1 MNAEDSLKLAR
12 RFIELPL
19 EKRRLFLKALDK
31 EGVDFSLL
39 PIPAGVAVPDRQ
51 ALSYAQQRMWFLW
64 QLDPQSAA
72 YNLPNAVRLS
82 GPLDRAVLARAF
94 DWLLERHESLRT
106 VFRLEQDE
114 PRQVVLAT
122 QVSIDYQDLSDL
134 DPAQREASVR
144 QRADA
149 EARRPFDLQQGPLLR
164 VCVLGLGEQEHVMLL
179 TLHHIVADGW
189 SMGVLIEEFLQA
201 YDALLE
207 GEAPSAPALPIQYR
221 DYALWQRSWLEAG
234 EQERQLAYWRAKLG
248 DEHPV
253 LKLPTDHPRQAR
265 SSRQGRRLDFE
276 LAPPLAQQLGAL
288 ARQQGV
294 TLFAVLL
301 AGFKL
306 LLARY
311 SGQQDIRVGVP
322 IANRTRQEAEG
333 LIGFFVNTQV
343 LRSELS
349 PHLTVEQLLADI
361 RETTLGAQ
369 AHQELPFERLVEA
382 LQLERSLS
390 HSPLF
395 QVLYNHQPQVTELAT
410 LRSRSGLEVQALA
423 RNERTVQFDLTLD
436 TFERGG
442 RLQAAFTYDCQLFEE
457 QTVERMAGHWQNLL
471 WAMVREPQSAIAEL
485 PLLDAEQRQATLAQG
500 IGAPEAFVAASV
512 LELFAEQVRVRPEA
526 PALVFGEQC
535 LSYRQ
540 LDQRAARL
548 AAALVQR
555 GVGPEVLVGI
565 AVERSL
571 EMVVGLLAVL
581 KAGGAYVPLDAQ
593 YPEQRLSYMLQDSGV
608 ALLLSETAVQARLP
622 LAAGVSV
629 LLLDQPDSWAPASDS
644 QAPLPQVEA
653 GHLAYSIYTS
663 GSTGAAKGVTITH
676 GALANYVQAILAR
689 LPLGAARNMA
699 VVSTIAADLGHTTLF
714 GALCSGSCLHVID
727 LDTGLDAEA
736 FSAYLDARQ
745 IDVLKIV
752 PSHLQALMSGA
763 EPARA
768 LPRQCLVLGGEA
780 CPATLVSKVRALAPQ
795 CAVFNH
801 YGPTE
806 TTVGALTMAAADV
819 DQALAVVPLG
829 QPLANVRARVLDASL
844 QPVAPGTPA
853 ELYLGGAG
861 LARGYHRRPALTA
874 ERFVPDPFSA
884 DGQRL
889 YRTGDLA
896 RYLDGGVI
904 DYLGRIDHQVKI
916 RGYRIELGEITA
928 ALKQLP
934 QVEDAVAQVVS
945 VADEPQVAAYGVLA
959 KASAQEPE
967 AAWQEIRRQL
977 AVALPDYMLPMHF
990 VALEGMPLT
999 ANGKLDLRAL
1009 PPVQPQAPVAAYVA
1023 PVSELQQQ
1031 IAAIWQDVLKVERVG
1046 LSDNFFALGGHS
1058 LLATQI
1064 ISRVRRLLAAEVPL
1078 RVLFETARLDEF
1090 VEQVQACVG
1099 AGSLSLIEALGRD
1112 EPLPASHAQQRQWL
1126 FWQMH
1131 PQSTAYHTPIVV
1143 RLQGVPDRQAL
1154 QHSFDALAL
1163 RHEAFRTTFTQHQDS
1178 LCQVVHPQG
1187 EIPLAWER
1195 LAPGLSREA
1204 VEARA
1209 LEETQVLFDLE
1220 HGPLCRARVLQIAE
1234 QECLLVVTL
1243 HHIISDGAS
1252 MSVLAREFVAL
1263 YRGFIQGQA
1272 PQFDELSV
1280 QYADYAS
1287 WHRAW
1292 LEQGEQQRQLDYWRE
1307 QLGLEHPV
1315 LELPVDHPRQALVS
1329 HRQERLGL
1337 RLPVD
1342 LEQGLRRLA
1351 REHDMTLFQLFLG
1364 SFALLLHRYC
1374 DQPDIRI
1381 GVPVSNRRHQEME
1394 GVMGFFVNTLVMR
1407 VELAPSLAVGQLL
1420 RQVKA
1425 TALAAQAHQD
1435 LPFDRLVD
1443 ALKPQRAL
1451 DQNPLFQV
1459 MYNHLSIA
1467 GESADGASLPGLHAE
1482 EMVLQGGTAQFD
1494 LTLETLE
1501 TDAGINASF
1510 IYAGELFEVSTVE
1523 GFADHWR
1530 NLLQGMLEPQQAIGE
1545 LAMLGREEQGR
1556 IRQDWDHTQV
1566 VYPTNR
1572 FVHQLFADQAARA
1585 PEAPAVFFAEQRLSY
1600 RELDIQANQLA
1611 HKLIELGV
1619 GPEVRVAIAMP
1630 RCAEIMVAFLA
1641 VLKAGGV
1648 YVPLDIEYPQD
1659 RLRYM
1664 MQDSGAWL
1672 LLTQSHLLDRLPIPD
1687 GLPTLSVEGA
1697 ADFAAYPMTSPEV
1710 TLAEENLAYVIY
1722 TSGSTGLP
1730 KGVAVSHGPL
1740 AMHSLATGERYEM
1753 SPADCELHFMSF
1765 AFDGSHEGW
1774 MHPLIYGASVLI
1786 RDDSLWS
1793 PEFTYEQMHRYG
1805 VTVGV
1810 FPPVYLQQLAVHA
1823 ERDGNPPAVRV
1834 YCFGGDAVPQASYD
1848 LAWRALR
1855 PKYIFNGYGPTETVV
1870 TPLIWKAK
1878 AGDPCDAAYA
1888 PIGNIVG
1895 NRSAYVAD
1903 ANLNL
1908 LPVGVAGEL
1917 YLGGLGVARG
1927 YLDRPGL
1934 TAERFIPDPY
1944 STSGARLYRSGDLT
1958 RYRTDG
1964 LVEYVGRVDHQVK
1977 VRGFRIELGEIEA
1990 RLLEQDPVLEVAVIA
2005 QPGPSGQQ
2013 LVGYIVPVDA
2023 QVTSSNERQA
2033 QLRESIKARLRE
2045 NLPDYMV
2052 PTYLLFLE
2060 ALPLTPNG
2068 KLDRKSLPK
2077 VDAQLMQQTYVAP
2090 QNELEQQIAA
2100 IWADVLKLEQVG
2112 VTDNFF
2118 ELGGDSIISIQVVSR
2133 ARQAGIRFTPK
2144 DLFQHQTVQGLATV
2158 AEQGEGGLQ
2167 IDQGPV
2173 RGEMALLPIQQ
2184 WFFDTP
2190 VPERHHWNQS
2200 VLLKPL
2206 KTLSA
2211 QALEQAL
2218 HALLEHHD
2226 GLRLNFVEEG
2236 AGWVATYAP
2245 SAPVTSA
2252 PLAAMQADAVLWLAD
2267 NATQDS
2273 LQTLCD
2279 AAQRSLNLQQGPVL
2293 RAVLLTLQDGS
2304 QRLLLAIH
2312 HLVVDG
2318 VSWRVL
2324 LEDLQQ
2330 ALVQQAAGQTIKLP
2344 AKTSST
2350 QAWAGQLQAY
2360 AQSAALQQE
2369 LAYWQAQLQGVESG
2383 LPCDRVTDRVAIKDA
2398 LSVSTELDQAYTQ
2411 RLLQDAPAAYRTQIN
2426 DLLLTALAR
2435 VITRWTGDANAL
2447 VQLEGHGREEL
2458 FDSIDLSRTVGWFTS
2473 VFPVKLTPQ
2482 AALADSIKQIKEQ
2495 LRAVPNKGIGFG
2507 ALRYLG
2513 DAHAQATLA
2522 ALAVPRIT
2530 FNYLGQFDASFDEA
2544 DAWFAPCAEAKGADQ
2559 SAEAPLGNWLSINGQ
2574 VYGGQ
2579 LKLGWTFST
2588 QMFDAATIQRLAD
2601 DYAEELKALIE
2612 HCSQPQHRG
2621 VTPSDFPLARLSQQQ
2636 LDRLPVPLPQVEDL
2650 YPLSPMQQGML
2661 FHTLYEQQGGDYIN
2675 QLRVDVE
2682 GLDPERFRQA
2692 WQAAIDRHD
2701 ILRTG
2706 FLWQGE
2712 LPAPIQVVHKRMAL
2726 DFVEHDWRAVAS
2738 AAQDLDALAGQER
2751 QRGFDLAAAPLLRL
2765 TLVRLD
2771 DQRYHLIYT
2780 NHHIL
2785 MDGWSNSRLLGEVLQ
2800 GYSGQSAGAA
2810 PGRYRDYI
2818 AWLQRQDAQ
2827 LGEAF
2832 WKQQLATLD
2841 EPTRL
2846 AQAIN
2851 RSAGQSVAD
2860 QGYGAYQQQLDG
2872 QQTQRLSEFARQQ
2885 KVTVNTLVQAAWL
2898 LLLQRY
2904 TGQDTVVFGATVSG
2918 RPAELKGVEQQ
2929 IGLFINTLPVV
2940 ASPRPDMAAS
2950 DWLQVVQARNLA
2962 LRDFEHTPLYEV
2974 QRWAGLGGEALFDN
2988 ILVFENYPVSEALAQ
3003 GAPAQLSFGTAA
3015 NHEQTNYPLTL
3026 SVYLGQTLSFDYSY
3040 AREHFA
3046 QANIQQLAGYL
3057 EQLLMGMLANPQGS
3071 LGELSLL
3078 GATERRLIDEQRS
3091 RTPARD
3097 LAPQCVQQLIE
3108 AQAQRTPDAVALLC
3122 GDQQLSY
3129 GQLNQRANQLAHKL
3143 IERGIGP
3150 DVRVGIAVERGLDMI
3165 VGLLAVL
3172 KAGGAY
3178 VPLDPEYPQ
3187 DRLHYMM
3194 QDSGIRL
3201 LLTQAPLLQ
3210 RLQDGVAVPHL
3221 CLDQGQEWLAGDD
3234 RGNPAQRSNPE
3245 NLAYVMYTSG
3255 STGRPKGVDISHGA
3269 LSQHAQVSRDYF
3281 KMTAEDRG
3289 LQFSTFNF
3297 DAFVEQLY
3305 PALICGA
3312 SVVIRGKELWDSET
3326 FYRELIGQGISIVDL
3341 STAYWFMLGK
3351 DYASREPRDFGRLRQ
3366 LNLGGEAMAAEG
3378 VAAWKK
3384 AGLKH
3389 ACLLNTYGPTEATV
3403 SVTAHDCSGYLQDGA
3418 TLPSQIPLGKGLP
3431 GRSIY
3436 LLDNSGNLTLKG
3448 ATGELM
3454 IGGDLLARG
3463 YHDRP
3468 GLTAERFIPDP
3479 FSQDGGRLYR
3489 SGDLARYDAEGVIDY
3504 AGRIDHQVKI
3514 RGFRIEMGEIEAR
3527 LLELPQVR
3535 EAVVLAQDAAGG
3547 PQLVAYLVAAQG
3559 VSADSQDDQA
3569 RLREQLKAALKAVL
3583 PDYMLPAHLL
3593 FLEALPLSP
3602 NGKLDRKALPKAD
3615 ASLLQ
3620 QAYVAPQ
3627 SELEQQVAAIWAEV
3641 LEVEQVG
3648 MNDNFF
3654 ESGGHSL
3661 LVTAMVSRVQLKL
3674 GRQVSVQMA
3683 FEFPTLGL
3691 FVSQLQQAPGQA
3703 QGADL
3708 SALELLLDEME
3719 AV

>member
-39 PIPAGVAVPDRQ
+39 PIPAGVAVPHRQ

-82 GPLDRAVLARAF
+82 GPLDRAVLAQAF

-106 VFRLEQDE
+106 VFALEDDE
-114 PRQVVLAT
+114 PRQVIQEARVD
-122 QVSIDYQDLSDL
+122 IDYRELCDL
-134 DPAQREASVR
+134 DPAQRETRV
-144 QRADA
+144 QQLADA

-189 SMGVLIEEFLQA
+189 SMGVLIEEFLHA
-201 YDALLE
+201 YDSLLQ
-207 GEAPSAPALPIQYR
+207 GEVPNVPALPIQYR

-234 EQERQLAYWRAKLG
+234 EQERQLDYWQAKLG
-248 DEHPV
+248 DEHPP
-253 LKLPTDHPRQAR
+253 LKLPTDHPRPAH
-265 SSRQGRRLDFE
+265 SSRQGRRLDFALE
-276 LAPPLAQQLGAL
+276 QPLAQQLGAL

-306 LLARY
+306 LLSRY

-343 LRSELS
+343 LRTELS
-349 PHLTVEQLLADI
+349 PQLTVQQLLADI

-369 AHQELPFERLVEA
+369 AHQDLPFERLVEA
-382 LQLERSLS
+382 LHLERSLS

-395 QVLYNHQPQVTELAT
+395 QVLYNHQPQVTELTT
-410 LRSRSGLEVQALA
+410 LHSRSGLQVQALP

-442 RLQAAFTYDCQLFEE
+442 QLQAAFTYDCQLFEA
-457 QTVERMAGHWQNLL
+457 QTIERMAGHWQNLL
-471 WAMVREPQSAIAEL
+471 WAMVREPQSALAEL
-485 PLLDAEQRQATLAQG
+485 PLLSAQQHRGFLAQG
-500 IGAPEAFVAASV
+500 AGAEEVFSAESV
-512 LELFAEQVRVRPEA
+512 LELFARQVAAQPEA
-526 PALVFGEQC
+526 PALVFAGQC
-535 LSYRQ
+535 LSYRE
-540 LDQRAARL
+540 LDLRASRL
-548 AAALVQR
+548 AAALVAR
-555 GVGPEVLVGI
+555 GVGPEVPVGI

-571 EMVVGLLAVL
+571 EMVLGLLAVL
-581 KAGGAYVPLDAQ
+581 KAGGAYVPLDPQ
-593 YPEQRLSYMLQDSGV
+593 YPEQRLSYMLEDSGV
-608 ALLLSETAVQARLP
+608 RLLLSETAVQPRLP
-622 LAAGVSV
+622 VAARVEV
-629 LLLDQPDSWAPASDS
+629 LLLDQAQAWAPDSD
-644 QAPLPQVEA
+644 PLAALPGMAA
-653 GHLAYSIYTS
+653 GNLAYSIYTS
-663 GSTGAAKGVTITH
+663 GSTGAAKGVSITH
-676 GALANYVQAILAR
+676 GALANYVQAIIQR
-689 LPLGAARNMA
+689 LPLGAARTMA

-727 LDTGLDAEA
+727 LDTGLDADA
-736 FSAYLDARQ
+736 FGAYLHTHQ

-752 PSHLQALMSGA
+752 PSHLQALMSGE
-763 EPARA
+763 EPARS

-780 CPATLVSKVRALAPQ
+780 CPAALVRRIATLAPE

-806 TTVGALTMAAADV
+806 TTVGALTMAAA
-819 DQALAVVPLG
+819 ALADERAVVPLG
-829 QPLANVRARVLDASL
+829 LPLANVRARVLDASL

-861 LARGYHRRPALTA
+861 LARGYHQRAALTA
-874 ERFVPDPFSA
+874 ERFVPDPFSG

-945 VADEPQVAAYGVLA
+945 VAGESQVAAYVVLA
-959 KASAQEPE
+959 KAQEPE

-990 VALEGMPLT
+990 LALAGMPLT
-999 ANGKLDLRAL
+999 PNGKLDLRAL
-1009 PPVQPQAPVAAYVA
+1009 PPLQQQAPVEAFVA
-1023 PVSELQQQ
+1023 PVSELQQG
-1031 IAAIWQDVLKVERVG
+1031 IAAIWQAVLKVERVG
-1046 LSDNFFALGGHS
+1046 LGDNFFALGGHS

-1064 ISRVRRLLAAEVPL
+1064 MSRVRRLLGADVPL
-1078 RVLFETARLDEF
+1078 RVLFETSRLDKF
-1090 VEQVQACVG
+1090 VEQVQACAG
-1099 AGSLSLIEALGRD
+1099 AAALPQIEVLERD
-1112 EPLPASHAQQRQWL
+1112 GPLPASHAQQRQWL

-1143 RLQGVPDRQAL
+1143 RLQGELDQAAL
-1154 QHSFDALAL
+1154 QQTFDALAQ
-1163 RHEAFRTTFTQHQDS
+1163 RHEAFRTTFTQHQER
-1178 LCQVVHPQG
+1178 LCQVVHAQG
-1187 EIPLAWER
+1187 AISVAWER
-1195 LAPGLSREA
+1195 LTPGLPREA
-1204 VEARA
+1204 VQARA
-1209 LEETQVLFDLE
+1209 LEETQQLFDLE
-1220 HGPLCRARVLQIAE
+1220 RGPLCRARVLQIAE
-1234 QECLLVVTL
+1234 RDYLLVVTL

-1263 YRGFIQGQA
+1263 YRGLIQGQA
-1272 PQFDELSV
+1272 PQFEPLSV
-1280 QYADYAS
+1280 QYADYAN
-1287 WHRAW
+1287 WHRSW
-1292 LEQGEQQRQLDYWRE
+1292 LEQGEQQRQLDYWRQ

-1315 LELPVDHPRQALVS
+1315 LELPLDHPRQALVS

-1337 RLPVD
+1337 RLPAD
-1342 LEQGLRRLA
+1342 LEQGLRRVA

-1364 SFALLLHRYC
+1364 SFALLLHRYS

-1407 VELAPSLAVGQLL
+1407 VELAPSLPVGQLL

-1467 GESADGASLPGLHAE
+1467 GESTDGTSLPGLQAE

-1510 IYAGELFEVSTVE
+1510 IYAGELFEVSTVQSL
-1523 GFADHWR
+1523 ADHWR
-1530 NLLQGMLEPQQAIGE
+1530 NLLQGMLEPQQALGE
-1545 LAMLGREEQGR
+1545 LPMLGQDEQRR
-1556 IRQDWDHTQV
+1556 IRQEWDHTDV
-1566 VYPTNR
+1566 VYPTHR
-1572 FVHQLFADQAARA
+1572 FVHQLFADQAAKA
-1585 PEAPAVFFAEQRLSY
+1585 PDAPAVFFAEQRLSY
-1600 RELDIQANQLA
+1600 RELDTQANQLA

-1672 LLTQSHLLDRLPIPD
+1672 LLTQNHLLDRLPIPD
-1687 GLPTLSVEGA
+1687 GLPTLSVERA
-1697 ADFAAYPMTSPEV
+1697 ADFAGYPASAPQV
-1710 TLAEENLAYVIY
+1710 DLAEENLAYVIY

-1848 LAWRALR
+1848 LAWRVLR

-1944 STSGARLYRSGDLT
+1944 STTGARLYRSGDLT

-2023 QVTSSNERQA
+2023 EVASSNERQA

-2045 NLPDYMV
+2045 SLPDYMV

-2090 QNELEQQIAA
+2090 QNPLEQQIAA

-2173 RGEMALLPIQQ
+2173 RGQMPLLPIQQ

-2206 KTLSA
+2206 KALSA
-2211 QALEQAL
+2211 EALQQGL
-2218 HALLEHHD
+2218 QALLEHHD
-2226 GLRLNFVEEG
+2226 GLRLKFVEEG
-2236 AGWVATYAP
+2236 AAWVATYAP
-2245 SAPVTSA
+2245 LGQVTAA
-2252 PLAAMQADAVLWLAD
+2252 PLAAMQADALLWLAD
-2267 NATQDS
+2267 DATEDS
-2273 LQTLCD
+2273 LQALCD
-2279 AAQRSLNLQQGPVL
+2279 TAQRSLDLQQGPLL
-2293 RAVLLTLQDGS
+2293 RAVLFTLRDGT

-2324 LEDLQQ
+2324 LEDLHQ

-2344 AKTSST
+2344 AKTSSS

-2360 AQSAALQQE
+2360 ARSAALQQE
-2369 LAYWQAQLQGVESG
+2369 LGYWQAQLQDVDSG
-2383 LPCDRVTDRVAIKDA
+2383 LPCDRATDQVVIKDVR
-2398 LSVSTELDQAYTQ
+2398 SVSTELDPSYTQ

-2435 VITRWTGDANAL
+2435 VITRWTGDSSAL

-2482 AALADSIKQIKEQ
+2482 PALADSIKLIKEQ

-2513 DAHAQATLA
+2513 DEAAQQTLA

-2530 FNYLGQFDASFDEA
+2530 FNYLGQFDGSFDEP
-2544 DAWFAPCAEAKGADQ
+2544 DAWFAPSAEAKGADQ
-2559 SAEAPLGNWLSINGQ
+2559 GAQAPLGNWLSINGQ

-2579 LKLGWTFST
+2579 LKLGWTFS
-2588 QMFDAATIQRLAD
+2588 QAMFDTATIEHLAD
-2601 DYAEELKALIE
+2601 DYARELKALIE
-2612 HCSQPQHRG
+2612 HCSQPEHRG
-2621 VTPSDFPLARLSQQQ
+2621 VTPSDFPLAGLNQQQ
-2636 LDRLPVPLPQVEDL
+2636 LDQLPLALAEVEDL

-2661 FHTLYEQQGGDYIN
+2661 FHTLYEQGAGDYIN
-2675 QLRVDVE
+2675 QLRVDVD
-2682 GLDPERFRQA
+2682 GLEPERFRQA
-2692 WQAAIDRHD
+2692 WQAAIDNHD
-2701 ILRTG
+2701 ILRSG

-2712 LPAPIQVVHKRMAL
+2712 LPAPIQVVHKRIRL
-2726 DFVEHDWRAVAS
+2726 DFVEHDWRANEAVP
-2738 AAQDLDALAGQER
+2738 AALDGLAEEER
-2751 QRGFDLAAAPLLRL
+2751 LRGFDLLAAPLLRL
-2765 TLVRLD
+2765 TLVRTGE
-2771 DQRYHLIYT
+2771 QRYHLIYT

-2800 GYSGQSAGAA
+2800 RYAGQFASHA

-2827 LGEAF
+2827 LSETF
-2832 WKQQLATLD
+2832 WKQQLAVLD

-2846 AQAIN
+2846 AQAIS
-2851 RSAGQSVAD
+2851 RGGQALAGK
-2860 QGYGAYQQQLDG
+2860 GYAAHQQHLDL

-2904 TGQDTVVFGATVSG
+2904 TGQDSVVFGATVSG

-2940 ASPRPDMAAS
+2940 AAPRPDMPVS
-2950 DWLQVVQARNLA
+2950 DWLQLVQERNLA
-2962 LRDFEHTPLYEV
+2962 LRDFEHTPLYDV

-3003 GAPAQLSFGTAA
+3003 GAPAQLSFGMAA

-3026 SVYLGQTLSFDYSY
+3026 SVYLGQTLAFDYSY
-3040 AREHFA
+3040 ALEHFA
-3046 QANIQQLAGYL
+3046 EANIRQLAGYL
-3057 EQLLMGMLANPQGS
+3057 EQVLMALVEQPQS
-3071 LGELSLL
+3071 SIGELALT
-3078 GATERRLIDEQRS
+3078 GATERRLIEEQRS

-3097 LAPQCVQQLIE
+3097 LSPLCVQQLIE
-3108 AQAQRTPDAVALLC
+3108 AQAARTADAVALLC
-3122 GDQQLSY
+3122 AGQQLSY
-3129 GQLNQRANQLAHKL
+3129 GQFNQRANQLAHAL
-3143 IERGIGP
+3143 IEQGVGP

-3187 DRLHYMM
+3187 ERLHYMM
-3194 QDSGIRL
+3194 QDSGIQL
-3201 LLTQAPLLQ
+3201 LLTQSPLLE
-3210 RLQDGVAVPHL
+3210 RLRDGVEVPHL
-3221 CLDQGQEWLAGDD
+3221 CLDQQGLDGYPLN
-3234 RGNPAQRSNPE
+3234 NPAPRAQAD

-3255 STGRPKGVDISHGA
+3255 STGRPKGVDISHRA
-3269 LSQHAQVSRDYF
+3269 LTQHAQVSRDYF
-3281 KMTAEDRG
+3281 NMSAADRG

-3312 SVVIRGKELWDSET
+3312 SVVIRGKALWDSET
-3326 FYRELIGQGISIVDL
+3326 FYRELIEQGISIVDL

-3351 DYASREPRDFGRLRQ
+3351 DFASREPRDFGRLRQ
-3366 LNLGGEAMAAEG
+3366 LNLGGEAMPAEG

-3403 SVTAHDCSGYLQDGA
+3403 SVTAHDCSRYLQDGQA
-3418 TLPSQIPLGKGLP
+3418 LPSQMPLGKGLP

-3436 LLDNSGNLTLKG
+3436 LLDNSGNLTLSG

-3454 IGGDLLARG
+3454 IGGELLARG

-3479 FSQDGGRLYR
+3479 FSSDGGRLYR
-3489 SGDLARYDAEGVIDY
+3489 SGDLARYDAEGVIEY

-3527 LLELPQVR
+3527 LLELPLVR
-3535 EAVVLAQDAAGG
+3535 EAVVLAQEAAGG
-3547 PQLVAYLVAAQG
+3547 PQLVAYVVAAAG
-3559 VSADSQDDQA
+3559 VAVESPEQQA
-3569 RLREQLKAALKAVL
+3569 QVREQLKAALKEVL

-3620 QAYVAPQ
+3620 QAYIAPQ
-3627 SELEQQVAAIWAEV
+3627 SELEQQVAAIWAQV

-3654 ESGGHSL
+3654 ELGGHSL

-3691 FVSQLQQAPGQA
+3691 FVSQLQQAPGQV

>member
-39 PIPAGVAVPDRQ
+39 PIPAGVAVPERQ

-207 GEAPSAPALPIQYR
+207 GEVPSAPALPIQYR

-253 LKLPTDHPRQAR
+253 LRLPTDHPRQAR

-442 RLQAAFTYDCQLFEE
+442 LLQAAFTYDCQLFEE

-500 IGAPEAFVAASV
+500 IGAPEAFAAVSV

-548 AAALVQR
+548 ATALVQR

-565 AVERSL
+565 VVERSL

-593 YPEQRLSYMLQDSGV
+593 YPEQRLSYMLHDSGV

-629 LLLDQPDSWAPASDS
+629 LLLDQSDSWAPASDS
-644 QAPLPQVEA
+644 QASLPRVEA

-780 CPATLVSKVRALAPQ
+780 CPATLVRKVRALAPQ

-1009 PPVQPQAPVAAYVA
+1009 PPVQPQAPVAAYVV

-1090 VEQVQACVG
+1090 VEQVQACAG

-1292 LEQGEQQRQLDYWRE
+1292 LEQGEQQRQLEYWRE

-1523 GFADHWR
+1523 GLADHWR

-1600 RELDIQANQLA
+1600 LELDTQANQLA

-1697 ADFAAYPMTSPEV
+1697 ADFAAYPTTSPQVE
-1710 TLAEENLAYVIY
+1710 LAEENLAYVIY

-1823 ERDGNPPAVRV
+1823 ERDG
-1834 YCFGGDAVPQASYD
+1834 
-1848 LAWRALR
+1848 
-1855 PKYIFNGYGPTETVV
+1855 
-1870 TPLIWKAK
+1870 
-1878 AGDPCDAAYA
+1878 
-1888 PIGNIVG
+1888 
-1895 NRSAYVAD
+1895 
-1903 ANLNL
+1903 
-1908 LPVGVAGEL
+1908 
-1917 YLGGLGVARG
+1917 
-1927 YLDRPGL
+1927 
-1934 TAERFIPDPY
+1934 
-1944 STSGARLYRSGDLT
+1944 
-1958 RYRTDG
+1958 
-1964 LVEYVGRVDHQVK
+1964 
-1977 VRGFRIELGEIEA
+1977 
-1990 RLLEQDPVLEVAVIA
+1990 
-2005 QPGPSGQQ
+2005 
-2013 LVGYIVPVDA
+2013 
-2023 QVTSSNERQA
+2023 
-2033 QLRESIKARLRE
+2033 
-2045 NLPDYMV
+2045 
-2052 PTYLLFLE
+2052 
-2060 ALPLTPNG
+2060 
-2068 KLDRKSLPK
+2068 
-2077 VDAQLMQQTYVAP
+2077 
-2090 QNELEQQIAA
+2090 
-2100 IWADVLKLEQVG
+2100 
-2112 VTDNFF
+2112 
-2118 ELGGDSIISIQVVSR
+2118 
-2133 ARQAGIRFTPK
+2133 
-2144 DLFQHQTVQGLATV
+2144 
-2158 AEQGEGGLQ
+2158 
-2167 IDQGPV
+2167 
-2173 RGEMALLPIQQ
+2173 
-2184 WFFDTP
+2184 
-2190 VPERHHWNQS
+2190 
-2200 VLLKPL
+2200 
-2206 KTLSA
+2206 
-2211 QALEQAL
+2211 
-2218 HALLEHHD
+2218 
-2226 GLRLNFVEEG
+2226 
-2236 AGWVATYAP
+2236 
-2245 SAPVTSA
+2245 
-2252 PLAAMQADAVLWLAD
+2252 
-2267 NATQDS
+2267 
-2273 LQTLCD
+2273 
-2279 AAQRSLNLQQGPVL
+2279 
-2293 RAVLLTLQDGS
+2293 
-2304 QRLLLAIH
+2304 
-2312 HLVVDG
+2312 
-2318 VSWRVL
+2318 
-2324 LEDLQQ
+2324 
-2330 ALVQQAAGQTIKLP
+2330 
-2344 AKTSST
+2344 
-2350 QAWAGQLQAY
+2350 
-2360 AQSAALQQE
+2360 
-2369 LAYWQAQLQGVESG
+2369 
-2383 LPCDRVTDRVAIKDA
+2383 
-2398 LSVSTELDQAYTQ
+2398 
-2411 RLLQDAPAAYRTQIN
+2411 
-2426 DLLLTALAR
+2426 
-2435 VITRWTGDANAL
+2435 
-2447 VQLEGHGREEL
+2447 
-2458 FDSIDLSRTVGWFTS
+2458 
-2473 VFPVKLTPQ
+2473 
-2482 AALADSIKQIKEQ
+2482 
-2495 LRAVPNKGIGFG
+2495 
-2507 ALRYLG
+2507 
-2513 DAHAQATLA
+2513 
-2522 ALAVPRIT
+2522 
-2530 FNYLGQFDASFDEA
+2530 
-2544 DAWFAPCAEAKGADQ
+2544 
-2559 SAEAPLGNWLSINGQ
+2559 
-2574 VYGGQ
+2574 
-2579 LKLGWTFST
+2579 
-2588 QMFDAATIQRLAD
+2588 
-2601 DYAEELKALIE
+2601 
-2612 HCSQPQHRG
+2612 
-2621 VTPSDFPLARLSQQQ
+2621 
-2636 LDRLPVPLPQVEDL
+2636 
-2650 YPLSPMQQGML
+2650 
-2661 FHTLYEQQGGDYIN
+2661 
-2675 QLRVDVE
+2675 
-2682 GLDPERFRQA
+2682 
-2692 WQAAIDRHD
+2692 
-2701 ILRTG
+2701 
-2706 FLWQGE
+2706 
-2712 LPAPIQVVHKRMAL
+2712 
-2726 DFVEHDWRAVAS
+2726 
-2738 AAQDLDALAGQER
+2738 
-2751 QRGFDLAAAPLLRL
+2751 
-2765 TLVRLD
+2765 
-2771 DQRYHLIYT
+2771 
-2780 NHHIL
+2780 
-2785 MDGWSNSRLLGEVLQ
+2785 
-2800 GYSGQSAGAA
+2800 
-2810 PGRYRDYI
+2810 
-2818 AWLQRQDAQ
+2818 
-2827 LGEAF
+2827 
-2832 WKQQLATLD
+2832 
-2841 EPTRL
+2841 
-2846 AQAIN
+2846 
-2851 RSAGQSVAD
+2851 
-2860 QGYGAYQQQLDG
+2860 
-2872 QQTQRLSEFARQQ
+2872 
-2885 KVTVNTLVQAAWL
+2885 
-2898 LLLQRY
+2898 
-2904 TGQDTVVFGATVSG
+2904 
-2918 RPAELKGVEQQ
+2918 
-2929 IGLFINTLPVV
+2929 
-2940 ASPRPDMAAS
+2940 
-2950 DWLQVVQARNLA
+2950 
-2962 LRDFEHTPLYEV
+2962 
-2974 QRWAGLGGEALFDN
+2974 
-2988 ILVFENYPVSEALAQ
+2988 
-3003 GAPAQLSFGTAA
+3003 
-3015 NHEQTNYPLTL
+3015 
-3026 SVYLGQTLSFDYSY
+3026 
-3040 AREHFA
+3040 
-3046 QANIQQLAGYL
+3046 
-3057 EQLLMGMLANPQGS
+3057 
-3071 LGELSLL
+3071 
-3078 GATERRLIDEQRS
+3078 
-3091 RTPARD
+3091 
-3097 LAPQCVQQLIE
+3097 
-3108 AQAQRTPDAVALLC
+3108 
-3122 GDQQLSY
+3122 
-3129 GQLNQRANQLAHKL
+3129 
-3143 IERGIGP
+3143 
-3150 DVRVGIAVERGLDMI
+3150 
-3165 VGLLAVL
+3165 
-3172 KAGGAY
+3172 
-3178 VPLDPEYPQ
+3178 
-3187 DRLHYMM
+3187 
-3194 QDSGIRL
+3194 
-3201 LLTQAPLLQ
+3201 
-3210 RLQDGVAVPHL
+3210 
-3221 CLDQGQEWLAGDD
+3221 
-3234 RGNPAQRSNPE
+3234 
-3245 NLAYVMYTSG
+3245 
-3255 STGRPKGVDISHGA
+3255 
-3269 LSQHAQVSRDYF
+3269 
-3281 KMTAEDRG
+3281 
-3289 LQFSTFNF
+3289 
-3297 DAFVEQLY
+3297 
-3305 PALICGA
+3305 
-3312 SVVIRGKELWDSET
+3312 
-3326 FYRELIGQGISIVDL
+3326 
-3341 STAYWFMLGK
+3341 
-3351 DYASREPRDFGRLRQ
+3351 
-3366 LNLGGEAMAAEG
+3366 
-3378 VAAWKK
+3378 
-3384 AGLKH
+3384 
-3389 ACLLNTYGPTEATV
+3389 
-3403 SVTAHDCSGYLQDGA
+3403 
-3418 TLPSQIPLGKGLP
+3418 
-3431 GRSIY
+3431 
-3436 LLDNSGNLTLKG
+3436 
-3448 ATGELM
+3448 
-3454 IGGDLLARG
+3454 
-3463 YHDRP
+3463 
-3468 GLTAERFIPDP
+3468 
-3479 FSQDGGRLYR
+3479 
-3489 SGDLARYDAEGVIDY
+3489 
-3504 AGRIDHQVKI
+3504 
-3514 RGFRIEMGEIEAR
+3514 
-3527 LLELPQVR
+3527 
-3535 EAVVLAQDAAGG
+3535 
-3547 PQLVAYLVAAQG
+3547 
-3559 VSADSQDDQA
+3559 
-3569 RLREQLKAALKAVL
+3569 
-3583 PDYMLPAHLL
+3583 
-3593 FLEALPLSP
+3593 
-3602 NGKLDRKALPKAD
+3602 
-3615 ASLLQ
+3615 
-3620 QAYVAPQ
+3620 
-3627 SELEQQVAAIWAEV
+3627 
-3641 LEVEQVG
+3641 
-3648 MNDNFF
+3648 
-3654 ESGGHSL
+3654 
-3661 LVTAMVSRVQLKL
+3661 
-3674 GRQVSVQMA
+3674 
-3683 FEFPTLGL
+3683 
-3691 FVSQLQQAPGQA
+3691 
-3703 QGADL
+3703 
-3708 SALELLLDEME
+3708 
-3719 AV
+3719 

>member
-39 PIPAGVAVPDRQ
+39 PIPAEVAVPGRQ

-72 YNLPNAVRLS
+72 YNLPNAVRLR
-82 GPLDRAVLARAF
+82 GPLDRGLLARAF
-94 DWLLERHESLRT
+94 DWLLARHESLRT
-106 VFRLEQDE
+106 VFRLEEDE
-114 PRQVVLAT
+114 PRQVILEARVA
-122 QVSIDYQDLSDL
+122 IDHQDLCGL
-134 DPAQREASVR
+134 APEQREAEV
-144 QRADA
+144 QLRADA

-164 VCVLGLGEQEHVMLL
+164 VCVLELGEQEHVMLL

-189 SMGVLIEEFLQA
+189 SMGVLIEEFLRA
-201 YDALLE
+201 YDALVE
-207 GEAPSAPALPIQYR
+207 GEPLDVQALPIQYR

-234 EQERQLAYWRAKLG
+234 EQERQLEYWRAKLG

-253 LKLPTDHPRQAR
+253 LQLPTDHPRQAH
-265 SSRQGRRLDFE
+265 SSRQGRRLD
-276 LAPPLAQQLGAL
+276 LDLDPSLAQQLGVL
-288 ARQQGV
+288 ARKQGV

-301 AGFKL
+301 TGFKL
-306 LLARY
+306 LLSRY

-343 LRSELS
+343 LRTVLS
-349 PHLTVEQLLADI
+349 PQLTVEQLLADI

-410 LRSRSGLEVQALA
+410 LRSRSGLEVQALP

-442 RLQAAFTYDCQLFEE
+442 RLQAAFTYDCQLFEQSTIE
-457 QTVERMAGHWQNLL
+457 CMAGHWQNLL
-471 WAMVREPQSAIAEL
+471 WAMVREPHSVIAEL
-485 PLLDAEQRQATLAQG
+485 TLLDAGQVRETLDR
-500 IGAPEAFVAASV
+500 GAGTVQSFSADSV
-512 LELFAEQVRVRPEA
+512 LDLFSAQVRLQPDA
-526 PALVFGEQC
+526 PALVFGERA
-535 LSYRQ
+535 LTYRELERQ
-540 LDQRAARL
+540 ADRL
-548 AAALVQR
+548 AVALLER
-555 GVGPEVLVGI
+555 GVGPEVPVGI

-581 KAGGAYVPLDAQ
+581 KAGGAYVPLDPQ
-593 YPEQRLSYMLQDSGV
+593 YPEQRLGHMLEDSGV
-608 ALLLSETAVQARLP
+608 RLLLSESRVQDRLP
-622 LAAGVSV
+622 MASQVSV
-629 LLLDQPDSWAPASDS
+629 LLLDRPDSWSPIVGHSVT
-644 QAPLPQVEA
+644 LPRVEA
-653 GHLAYSIYTS
+653 ANLAYSIYTS
-663 GSTGAAKGVTITH
+663 GSTGTAKGVSISH
-676 GALANYVQAILAR
+676 GALANYVQAIIQR

-714 GALCSGSCLHVID
+714 GALCSGSCLHIID

-736 FSAYLDARQ
+736 FSAYLHVRQ

-752 PSHLQALMSGA
+752 PSHLLALMGC
-763 EPARA
+763 EQPARS

-780 CPATLVSKVRALAPQ
+780 CPAGLVVRIRALAPE

-806 TTVGALTMAAADV
+806 TTVGALTMAADV
-819 DQALAVVPLG
+819 VDDARAVVPLG
-829 QPLANVRARVLDASL
+829 LPLANVRAHVLDASL
-844 QPVAPGTPA
+844 QPVAAGTPA

-861 LARGYHRRPALTA
+861 LARGYHRRAALTA
-874 ERFVPDPFSA
+874 ERFVPDPFS

-896 RYLDGGVI
+896 RYLDDGML

-916 RGYRIELGEITA
+916 RGYRIELGEITT

-934 QVEDAVAQVVS
+934 GVEDAVAQVVRP
-945 VADEPQVAAYGVLA
+945 ADEPQVAAYVVLA
-959 KASAQEPE
+959 GGLVAEE
-967 AAWQEIRRQL
+967 AWQEIRRQL
-977 AVALPDYMLPMHF
+977 ATTLPDYMVPMHF
-990 VALEGMPLT
+990 VALEHMPLT
-999 ANGKLDLRAL
+999 PNGKLDTRAL
-1009 PPVQPQAPVAAYVA
+1009 PALQQQVSVEVHVA
-1023 PVSELQQQ
+1023 PVSELQQR
-1031 IAAIWQDVLKVERVG
+1031 IASIWQEVLKVERVG
-1046 LSDNFFALGGHS
+1046 LGDNFFALGGHS

-1064 ISRVRRLLAAEVPL
+1064 ISRVRRLLSADVPL

-1090 VEQVQACVG
+1090 VEQVQNCA
-1099 AGSLSLIEALGRD
+1099 AASLPAIEAVQRGV
-1112 EPLPASHAQQRQWL
+1112 PLPVSHAQQRQWL

-1131 PQSTAYHTPIVV
+1131 PHSTAYHTPIIV
-1143 RLQGVPDRQAL
+1143 RLQGVLDPEALRQTFQVL
-1154 QHSFDALAL
+1154 VQ
-1163 RHEAFRTTFTQHQDS
+1163 RHEAFRTTFTQNQDS

-1187 EIPLAWER
+1187 EIALAWES
-1195 LAPGLSREA
+1195 LAPGLSHEA
-1204 VEARA
+1204 IRARA
-1209 LEETQVLFDLE
+1209 LAETQELFDLE
-1220 HGPLCRARVLQIAE
+1220 RGPLCRARVLQIAE
-1234 QECLLVVTL
+1234 QDCLLVVTL

-1263 YRGFIQGQA
+1263 YRGFVQGDVA
-1272 PQFDELSV
+1272 QFDELSV

-1315 LELPVDHPRQALVS
+1315 LELPVDHPRQALVT

-1351 REHDMTLFQLFLG
+1351 QAHDMTLFQLFLG
-1364 SFALLLHRYC
+1364 SFALLLHRYS

-1407 VELAPSLAVGQLL
+1407 VDLAPSLVVGQLL

-1467 GESADGASLPGLHAE
+1467 GESTDGTSLPGLVAQ

-1510 IYAGELFEVSTVE
+1510 IYAGELFEVSTIARL
-1523 GFADHWR
+1523 ADHWR

-1545 LAMLGREEQGR
+1545 LLMLNQDEQRR
-1556 IRQDWDHTQV
+1556 IREDWDHTDV
-1566 VYPTNR
+1566 VYPTHR
-1572 FVHQLFADQAARA
+1572 FVHQLFADQAAKA
-1585 PEAPAVFFAEQRLSY
+1585 PDAPAVFFAEQRLSY
-1600 RELDIQANQLA
+1600 RELDTQANQLA

-1672 LLTQSHLLDRLPIPD
+1672 LLTQDHLLERLPIPD

-1697 ADFAAYPMTSPEV
+1697 ADFAGYPASAPQV
-1710 TLAEENLAYVIY
+1710 DLAEENLAYVIY

-1786 RDDSLWS
+1786 RDDSVWS

-1848 LAWRALR
+1848 LAWRVLR

-2023 QVTSSNERQA
+2023 EVALSNERQA

-2045 NLPDYMV
+2045 SLPDYMV

-2173 RGEMALLPIQQ
+2173 RGQMPLLPIQQ
-2184 WFFDTP
+2184 WFFETP

-2211 QALEQAL
+2211 KALEQGL

-2226 GLRLNFVEEG
+2226 GLRLNFVEKTP
-2236 AGWVATYAP
+2236 AWVATYTP
-2245 SAPVTSA
+2245 VGQVTSA
-2252 PLAAMQADAVLWLAD
+2252 PLAAMQTDALLWLAD
-2267 NATQDS
+2267 NVTEGS
-2273 LQTLCD
+2273 LPSLCD
-2279 AAQRSLNLQQGPVL
+2279 AAQRSLELQHGPLL
-2293 RAVLLTLQDGS
+2293 RAVLFTLQDGT

-2330 ALVQQAAGQTIKLP
+2330 ALVQQAAGQAIKLP
-2344 AKTSST
+2344 AKTSSF
-2350 QAWAGQLQAY
+2350 QSWAGQLQAY
-2360 AQSAALQQE
+2360 AGSAALQQE
-2369 LAYWQAQLQGVESG
+2369 LGYWQAQLQGVESD
-2383 LPCDRVTDRVAIKDA
+2383 LPRDRATGQTVLQDA
-2398 LSVSTELDQAYTQ
+2398 LSVSTELDQIHTQ

-2435 VITRWTGDANAL
+2435 VITRWTGQDSAL

-2482 AALADSIKQIKEQ
+2482 PALADSIKFIKEQ
-2495 LRAVPNKGIGFG
+2495 LRAVPNKGLGFG

-2513 DAHAQATLA
+2513 DEAAQQTLA

-2530 FNYLGQFDASFDEA
+2530 FNYLGQFDGSFDKP
-2544 DAWFAPCAEAKGADQ
+2544 DAWFAPSAEAKGRDQ
-2559 SAEAPLGNWLSINGQ
+2559 DAQAPLGNWLSINGQ

-2579 LKLGWTFST
+2579 LKLGWTFS
-2588 QMFDAATIQRLAD
+2588 QAMFDSTTIQRLAD
-2601 DYAEELKALIE
+2601 DYADELKALVE
-2612 HCSQPQHRG
+2612 HCSQPEHRG
-2621 VTPSDFPLARLSQQQ
+2621 VTPSDFPLAGLNQQQ
-2636 LDRLPVPLPQVEDL
+2636 LDQLPLALAEVEDL

-2661 FHTLYEQQGGDYIN
+2661 FHTLYEQGAGDYIN
-2675 QLRVDVE
+2675 QLRLDVD
-2682 GLDPERFRQA
+2682 GLEPERFRQA
-2692 WQAAIDRHD
+2692 WQAAIDSHD
-2701 ILRTG
+2701 ILRSS

-2712 LPAPIQVVHKRMAL
+2712 LPAPIQVVSKRAHL
-2726 DFVEHDWRAVAS
+2726 DFVEHDWRATEFAP
-2738 AAQDLDALAGQER
+2738 AALDGLAEEER
-2751 QRGFDLAAAPLLRL
+2751 LRGFDLLAAPLLRL
-2765 TLVRLD
+2765 TLVRTGEK
-2771 DQRYHLIYT
+2771 RHHLIYT

-2785 MDGWSNSRLLGEVLQ
+2785 MDGWSNSQLLGEVLQ
-2800 GYSGQSAGAA
+2800 RYAGQFASQV

-2818 AWLQRQDAQ
+2818 AWLQRQDAT
-2827 LGEAF
+2827 LSEHF

-2846 AQAIN
+2846 AQAIS
-2851 RSAGQSVAD
+2851 RSDQALTG
-2860 QGYGAYQQQLDG
+2860 QGYAAYQQHLDL

-2885 KVTVNTLVQAAWL
+2885 KVTVNTVVQAAWL

-2940 ASPRPDMAAS
+2940 AAPRPDMPVG
-2950 DWLQVVQARNLA
+2950 DWLQLVQERNLA

-3003 GAPAQLSFGTAA
+3003 GAPAQLSFGVAA

-3026 SVYLGQTLSFDYSY
+3026 SVYLGQTLAFDYSY
-3040 AREHFA
+3040 ALEHFG
-3046 QANIQQLAGYL
+3046 QANIQQLAAYL
-3057 EQLLMGMLANPQGS
+3057 QQLLMVMVDQPQCS
-3071 LGELSLL
+3071 IGELSLI
-3078 GATERRLIDEQRS
+3078 GATERGLIEQQRS
-3091 RTPARD
+3091 RIPARH
-3097 LAPQCVQQLIE
+3097 LSPLCVQQLFE
-3108 AQAQRTPDAVALLC
+3108 MQAEQTPDALALLC
-3122 GDQQLSY
+3122 AGQQLGYS
-3129 GQLNQRANQLAHKL
+3129 QLNQRANQLAHKL
-3143 IERGIGP
+3143 IELGIGP
-3150 DVRVGIAVERGLDMI
+3150 DVRVGIAVERGLEMI

-3194 QDSGIRL
+3194 QDSGIQL
-3201 LLTQAPLLQ
+3201 LLTQSPLLE
-3210 RLQDGVAVPHL
+3210 RLRGAVEIPHL
-3221 CLDQGQEWLAGDD
+3221 CLDPYQQGLEGYSLD
-3234 RGNPAQRSNPE
+3234 NPSPRAQAD

-3255 STGRPKGVDISHGA
+3255 STGRPKGVGISHSA

-3281 KMTAEDRG
+3281 NMSAADRG

-3326 FYRELIGQGISIVDL
+3326 FYRELIEQGISIVDL

-3351 DYASREPRDFGRLRQ
+3351 DFAAGEPRDFGRLRQ

-3403 SVTAHDCSGYLQDGA
+3403 SVTAHDCSRYLQDDQA
-3418 TLPSQIPLGKGLP
+3418 LPSQIPLGKGLP

-3436 LLDNSGNLTLKG
+3436 LLDNSGNLTLSG

-3454 IGGDLLARG
+3454 IGGGLLARG

-3479 FSQDGGRLYR
+3479 FSTDGGRLYR
-3489 SGDLARYDAEGVIDY
+3489 SGDLARYDADGVVEY

-3527 LLELPQVR
+3527 LLEQVQVR
-3535 EAVVLAQDAAGG
+3535 EAVVLAQEAAGG
-3547 PQLVAYLVAAQG
+3547 PQLVAYLVAAAG
-3559 VSADSQDDQA
+3559 VAADSQEDQA
-3569 RLREQLKAALKAVL
+3569 QLREQLRAALKEVL

-3602 NGKLDRKALPKAD
+3602 NGKLDRKALPQAD
-3615 ASLLQ
+3615 ASLWQ
-3620 QAYVAPQ
+3620 QAYIAPE
-3627 SELEQQVAAIWAEV
+3627 SELEQQVAAIWAQV

-3654 ESGGHSL
+3654 ELGGHSL
-3661 LVTAMVSRVQLKL
+3661 LVTSMVSRVQLKL

-3691 FVSQLQQAPGQA
+3691 FVNQLQQAAGQV
-3703 QGADL
+3703 QSADL

>member
-39 PIPAGVAVPDRQ
+39 PIPAGVVVPNRQ

-82 GPLDRAVLARAF
+82 GPLDRVVLAQAF

-106 VFRLEQDE
+106 VFCLENDE
-114 PRQVVLAT
+114 PRQVVQQT
-122 QVSIDYQDLSDL
+122 QIDIDYRDLCDL
-134 DPAQREASVR
+134 DPQQREAWV
-144 QRADA
+144 QQQADA
-149 EARRPFDLQQGPLLR
+149 EARRPFELQQGPLLR

-189 SMGVLIEEFLQA
+189 SMGVLIEEFLHA
-201 YDALLE
+201 YDSLLQ
-207 GEAPSAPALPIQYR
+207 GQAPSLPGLPIQYR

-234 EQERQLAYWRAKLG
+234 EQERQLDYWQAKLG
-248 DEHPV
+248 DEHSP
-253 LKLPTDHPRQAR
+253 LQLPTDHLRQAR
-265 SSRQGRRLDFE
+265 VSRQGRRLEVE
-276 LAPPLAQQLGAL
+276 LEPGLAQQLGAL

-306 LLARY
+306 LLSRY

-322 IANRTRQEAEG
+322 IANRTRQEVEG

-343 LRSELS
+343 LRTELS
-349 PHLTVEQLLADI
+349 PQWTVRHLLADI

-369 AHQELPFERLVEA
+369 AHQDLPFERLVEA
-382 LQLERSLS
+382 LHLERSLS

-395 QVLYNHQPQVTELAT
+395 QVLYNHQPQVTELTT
-410 LRSRSGLEVQALA
+410 LRSRSGLHVQALP

-442 RLQAAFTYDCQLFEE
+442 QLLAAFTYDCQLFEA
-457 QTVERMAGHWQNLL
+457 QTIERMAGHWQNLL
-471 WAMVREPQSAIAEL
+471 WAMVREPQAAIGEL
-485 PLLDAEQRQATLAQG
+485 PLLSAEQCQGTLAQG
-500 IGAPEAFVAASV
+500 VGPREVFAAESV
-512 LELFAEQVRVRPEA
+512 LERFARQVAAQPEA
-526 PALVFGEQC
+526 PALVFAGQC
-535 LSYRQ
+535 LSYRE
-540 LDQRAARL
+540 LDQRASHL
-548 AAALVQR
+548 AAALVAR
-555 GVGPEVLVGI
+555 DVGPEVLVGI

-581 KAGGAYVPLDAQ
+581 KAGGAYVPLDPQ
-593 YPEQRLSYMLQDSGV
+593 YPEQRLRYLLEDSGV
-608 ALLLSETAVQARLP
+608 RLLLSEAAVQPRLP
-622 LAAGVSV
+622 LAAGVEV
-629 LLLDQPDSWAPASDS
+629 LLLDQAQAWAPVSEM
-644 QAPLPQVEA
+644 QAPWPGVAA
-653 GHLAYSIYTS
+653 GNLAYSIYTS
-663 GSTGAAKGVTITH
+663 GSTGAAKGVSISH
-676 GALANYVQAILAR
+676 GALANYVQAIIQR
-689 LPLGAARNMA
+689 LPLEAARTMA

-727 LDTGLDAEA
+727 LDTGLDADA
-736 FSAYLDARQ
+736 FGAYLHTHQ

-752 PSHLQALMSGA
+752 PSHLQALISGQ
-763 EPARA
+763 EPARS

-780 CPATLVSKVRALAPQ
+780 CPAALVRRIAALAPQ

-806 TTVGALTMAAADV
+806 TTVGALTMAAAGLADE
-819 DQALAVVPLG
+819 LAVVPLG
-829 QPLANVRARVLDASL
+829 LPLANVRARVLDASL

-861 LARGYHRRPALTA
+861 LARGYHQRAALTA
-874 ERFVPDPFSA
+874 ERFVPDPFSG

-889 YRTGDLA
+889 YRSGDLV
-896 RYLDGGVI
+896 RYLDDGAL

-945 VADEPQVAAYGVLA
+945 VAGEPQVAAYVVLA
-959 KASAQEPE
+959 KAQAPE
-967 AAWQEIRRQL
+967 TAWQEIRRQL
-977 AVALPDYMLPMHF
+977 AVVLPDYMLPMHF
-990 VALEGMPLT
+990 LALDSMPLT
-999 ANGKLDLRAL
+999 PNGKLDLRAL
-1009 PPVQPQAPVAAYVA
+1009 PPLQQQAPAEAFVA
-1023 PVSELQQQ
+1023 PVSELQQG
-1031 IAAIWQDVLKVERVG
+1031 IAAIWQAVLKVERVG
-1046 LSDNFFALGGHS
+1046 LGDNFFALGGHS

-1064 ISRVRRLLAAEVPL
+1064 LSRVRRLLAADVPL
-1078 RVLFETARLDEF
+1078 RLLFETARLDEF
-1090 VEQVQACVG
+1090 VEQVQACAG
-1099 AGSLSLIEALGRD
+1099 ATALPQIEALERNG
-1112 EPLPASHAQQRQWL
+1112 PLPASHAQQRQWL

-1143 RLQGVPDRQAL
+1143 RLQGALDQAAL
-1154 QHSFDALAL
+1154 QQTFDVLAQ
-1163 RHEAFRTTFTQHQDS
+1163 RHEAFRTTFTQHQER
-1178 LCQVVHPQG
+1178 LCQVVHAQG
-1187 EIPLAWER
+1187 EISVAWER
-1195 LAPGLSREA
+1195 LTPGLSREA
-1204 VEARA
+1204 VQARA
-1209 LEETQVLFDLE
+1209 LEETQQLFDLE
-1220 HGPLCRARVLQIAE
+1220 RGPLCRARVLQIAE
-1234 QECLLVVTL
+1234 QDHLLVVTL

-1263 YRGFIQGQA
+1263 YRGLIQGQA
-1272 PQFDELSV
+1272 PQFEPLSV
-1280 QYADYAS
+1280 QYADYVH
-1287 WHRAW
+1287 WHRSW
-1292 LEQGEQQRQLDYWRE
+1292 LEQGEQQRQLEYWRQ

-1315 LELPVDHPRQALVS
+1315 LELPLDHPRQALVS

-1337 RLPVD
+1337 RLPAE
-1342 LEQGLRRLA
+1342 LEQGLRRVA

-1364 SFALLLHRYC
+1364 SFALLLHRYS

-1407 VELAPSLAVGQLL
+1407 VELAPSLPVTQLL

-1467 GESADGASLPGLHAE
+1467 GESTDGASLPGLLAE

-1510 IYAGELFEVSTVE
+1510 IYAGELFEEVTVE
-1523 GFADHWR
+1523 QLADHWR
-1530 NLLQGMLEPQQAIGE
+1530 NLLQGMLEPQLALGE
-1545 LAMLGREEQGR
+1545 LPMLGQDEQRR

-1566 VYPTNR
+1566 VYPTER
-1572 FVHQLFADQAARA
+1572 FVHQLFADQAAKA
-1585 PEAPAVFFAEQRLSY
+1585 PDAPAVFFAEQRLSY
-1600 RELDIQANQLA
+1600 RELDTQANQLA

-1672 LLTQSHLLDRLPIPD
+1672 LLTQSHLLDRLPIPE

-1697 ADFAAYPMTSPEV
+1697 ADFAAYPVTSPQVE
-1710 TLAEENLAYVIY
+1710 LAEENLAYVIY

-1848 LAWRALR
+1848 LAWRVLR

-1944 STSGARLYRSGDLT
+1944 STTGARLYRSGDLT

-2023 QVTSSNERQA
+2023 EVASSNERQA
-2033 QLRESIKARLRE
+2033 PLRESIKARLRE
-2045 NLPDYMV
+2045 SLPDYMV

-2090 QNELEQQIAA
+2090 QNPLEQQIAA

-2173 RGEMALLPIQQ
+2173 RGATALLPIQQ

-2206 KTLSA
+2206 KPLSA
-2211 QALEQAL
+2211 EALQQGL
-2218 HALLEHHD
+2218 QALLEHHD
-2226 GLRLNFVEEG
+2226 GLRLKFVEEG
-2236 AGWVATYAP
+2236 PAWIATYAP
-2245 SAPVTSA
+2245 LGQVTAA
-2252 PLAAMQADAVLWLAD
+2252 PLAAMQADALLWLAD
-2267 NATQDS
+2267 DATEDS
-2273 LQTLCD
+2273 LQALCD
-2279 AAQRSLNLQQGPVL
+2279 TAQRSLDLQQGPLL
-2293 RAVLLTLQDGS
+2293 RAVLFTLRDGT

-2324 LEDLQQ
+2324 LEDLHQ
-2330 ALVQQAAGQTIKLP
+2330 ALVQQAAGHAIKLP
-2344 AKTSST
+2344 AKTSSS
-2350 QAWAGQLQAY
+2350 QAWAGQLQVY
-2360 AQSAALQQE
+2360 ARSAALQQE
-2369 LAYWQAQLQGVESG
+2369 LAYWQAQLQDVESG
-2383 LPCDRVTDRVAIKDA
+2383 LPCDRATDQVVIEDA
-2398 LSVSTELDQAYTQ
+2398 LSVSTELDPSYTQ
-2411 RLLQDAPAAYRTQIN
+2411 RLLQDAPVAYRTQIN

-2435 VITRWTGDANAL
+2435 VMTRWTGESSAL

-2458 FDSIDLSRTVGWFTS
+2458 FDSIDLSRTLGWFTS

-2482 AALADSIKQIKEQ
+2482 PALADSIKLIKEQ

-2513 DAHAQATLA
+2513 DAQAQAALA

-2530 FNYLGQFDASFDEA
+2530 FNYLGQFDGSFDEP
-2544 DAWFAPCAEAKGADQ
+2544 DAWFAPSTEAKGADQ
-2559 SAEAPLGNWLSINGQ
+2559 GAQAPLGNWLSINGQ

-2579 LKLGWTFST
+2579 LKLGWTFSRA
-2588 QMFDAATIQRLAD
+2588 MFDAATIQHLAD
-2601 DYAEELKALIE
+2601 DYARELKALID
-2612 HCSQPQHRG
+2612 HCSQPAHRG
-2621 VTPSDFPLARLSQQQ
+2621 VTPSDFPLAGLNQQQ
-2636 LDRLPVPLPQVEDL
+2636 LDQLPLVLTEVEDL

-2661 FHTLYEQQGGDYIN
+2661 FHTLYEQGAGDYIN
-2675 QLRVDVE
+2675 QLRVDVD
-2682 GLDPERFRQA
+2682 GLEPERFRQA

-2701 ILRTG
+2701 ILRSG

-2712 LPAPIQVVHKRMAL
+2712 LPAPVQVVHKRIAL
-2726 DFVEHDWRAVAS
+2726 DFVEHDWRAIEALP
-2738 AAQDLDALAGQER
+2738 AALDRLAEEER
-2751 QRGFDLAAAPLLRL
+2751 RRGFDLLAAPLLRL
-2765 TLVRLD
+2765 TLVCTGE
-2771 DQRYHLIYT
+2771 QRYHLIYT

-2800 GYSGQSAGAA
+2800 RYAGQYASQT

-2818 AWLQRQDAQ
+2818 AWLQRQDAR
-2827 LGEAF
+2827 LSETF
-2832 WKQQLATLD
+2832 WKQQLADLD

-2846 AQAIN
+2846 AQAIS
-2851 RSAGQSVAD
+2851 RGGQALAGQ
-2860 QGYGAYQQQLDG
+2860 GYAAHQQHLDG

-2904 TGQDTVVFGATVSG
+2904 TGQDSVVFGATVSG

-2940 ASPRPDMAAS
+2940 AAPRPDMPVS
-2950 DWLQVVQARNLA
+2950 DWLQEVQARNLA
-2962 LRDFEHTPLYEV
+2962 LRDFEHTPLYDV
-2974 QRWAGLGGEALFDN
+2974 QRWAGLGAEALFDN

-3003 GAPAQLSFGTAA
+3003 GAPAQLSFGLAA
-3015 NHEQTNYPLTL
+3015 NHEQTHYPLTL
-3026 SVYLGQTLSFDYSY
+3026 SVYLGQTLAFDYSY

-3046 QANIQQLAGYL
+3046 QASIEQLADYL
-3057 EQLLMGMLANPQGS
+3057 EQMLMALVEQPQAS
-3071 LGELSLL
+3071 IGELALT
-3078 GATERRLIDEQRS
+3078 GATERRLIEEQRS

-3097 LAPQCVQQLIE
+3097 LSPFCVQQLIE
-3108 AQAQRTPDAVALLC
+3108 AQAERTPDAVALLC
-3122 GDQQLSY
+3122 AGEQLSY
-3129 GQLNQRANQLAHKL
+3129 GQFNQRANQLAHAL
-3143 IERGIGP
+3143 IEQGVGP

-3187 DRLHYMM
+3187 ERLHYMM
-3194 QDSGIRL
+3194 QDSGIQL
-3201 LLTQAPLLQ
+3201 LLTQSPLLE
-3210 RLQDGVAVPHL
+3210 RLRDGVEVPRL
-3221 CLDQGQEWLAGDD
+3221 CLDQQGLDGYCL
-3234 RGNPAQRSNPE
+3234 GNPPPQAQGA

-3255 STGRPKGVDISHGA
+3255 STGRPKGVDISHSA
-3269 LSQHAQVSRDYF
+3269 LSQHAQVSRDCF
-3281 KMTAEDRG
+3281 NMSSADRG

-3312 SVVIRGKELWDSET
+3312 SVVIRGKALWDSET
-3326 FYRELIGQGISIVDL
+3326 FYRELIEQGISIVDL

-3351 DYASREPRDFGRLRQ
+3351 DFAAREPRDFGRLRQ
-3366 LNLGGEAMAAEG
+3366 LNLGGEAMPAEG
-3378 VAAWKK
+3378 VAAWKQ
-3384 AGLKH
+3384 AGLDQV
-3389 ACLLNTYGPTEATV
+3389 CLLNTYGPTEATV
-3403 SVTAHDCSGYLQDGA
+3403 SVTAHDCSRYLQDGE
-3418 TLPSQIPLGKGLP
+3418 TLPSQMPLGKGLP

-3436 LLDNSGNLTLKG
+3436 LLDNSGNLTLSG

-3454 IGGDLLARG
+3454 IGGELLARG
-3463 YHDRP
+3463 YHNRP

-3479 FSQDGGRLYR
+3479 FSRDGGRLYR
-3489 SGDLARYDAEGVIDY
+3489 SGDLARYDAQGVVEY

-3527 LLELPQVR
+3527 LLELPLVR
-3535 EAVVLAQDAAGG
+3535 EAVVLAQEAAGG
-3547 PQLVAYLVAAQG
+3547 PQLVAYVVAAAG
-3559 VSADSQDDQA
+3559 VAVESPEQQA
-3569 RLREQLKAALKAVL
+3569 QLRERLKTALREVL

-3615 ASLLQ
+3615 VSLLQ
-3620 QAYVAPQ
+3620 QAYIAPQ
-3627 SELEQQVAAIWAEV
+3627 SELEQQVAAIWAQV

-3654 ESGGHSL
+3654 ELGGHSL

-3691 FVSQLQQAPGQA
+3691 FVSQLQQTPGQVHS
-3703 QGADL
+3703 ADL

>member
-12 RFIELPL
+12 RFIELPQ

-82 GPLDRAVLARAF
+82 GPLDRAVLAQAF

-106 VFRLEQDE
+106 IFALEDDE
-114 PRQVVLAT
+114 PRQVIQEARVD
-122 QVSIDYQDLSDL
+122 IDYRDLCDL
-134 DPAQREASVR
+134 DPAQRETRV
-144 QRADA
+144 QQLADA

-189 SMGVLIEEFLQA
+189 SMGVLIEEFLHA
-201 YDALLE
+201 YDNLLQ
-207 GEAPSAPALPIQYR
+207 GEVPNVPALPIQYR

-234 EQERQLAYWRAKLG
+234 EQERQLDYWQAKLG
-248 DEHPV
+248 DQHPP
-253 LKLPTDHPRQAR
+253 LKLPTDHPRSAH
-265 SSRQGRRLDFE
+265 SSRQGRRLDFALE
-276 LAPPLAQQLGAL
+276 QPLAQQLGAL

-306 LLARY
+306 LLSRY

-322 IANRTRQEAEG
+322 IANRTREEAEG

-343 LRSELS
+343 LRTELS
-349 PHLTVEQLLADI
+349 PQWTVPQLLADI

-369 AHQELPFERLVEA
+369 AHQDLPFERLVEA
-382 LQLERSLS
+382 LHLERSLS

-395 QVLYNHQPQVTELAT
+395 QVLYNHQPQVTELTT
-410 LRSRSGLEVQALA
+410 LHSRSGLQVQALP

-442 RLQAAFTYDCQLFEE
+442 QLQAAFTYDCQLFEA
-457 QTVERMAGHWQNLL
+457 QTIERMAGHWQNLL
-471 WAMVREPQSAIAEL
+471 WAMVREPQAAIGEL
-485 PLLDAEQRQATLAQG
+485 PLLSAEQRQGTLAQG
-500 IGAPEAFVAASV
+500 VGPREVFAAESV
-512 LELFAEQVRVRPEA
+512 LELFARQVAAQAEA
-526 PALVFGEQC
+526 PALVFAGQC
-535 LSYRQ
+535 LSYGE
-540 LDQRAARL
+540 LDQRASHL
-548 AAALVQR
+548 ATALVAR
-555 GVGPEVLVGI
+555 GVGPEVPVGI

-581 KAGGAYVPLDAQ
+581 KAGGAYVPLDPQ

-608 ALLLSETAVQARLP
+608 RLLLSETAVQPRLP
-622 LAAGVSV
+622 RWAGGEV
-629 LLLDQPDSWAPASDS
+629 LLLDQAQAWAPVSEE
-644 QAPLPQVEA
+644 QAPLPGIAA
-653 GHLAYSIYTS
+653 GNLAYSIYTS
-663 GSTGAAKGVTITH
+663 GSTGAAKGVSITH
-676 GALANYVQAILAR
+676 GALANYVQAIIQR
-689 LPLGAARNMA
+689 LPLGAARTMA

-727 LDTGLDAEA
+727 LDTGLDADA
-736 FSAYLDARQ
+736 FGAYLHTHE

-752 PSHLQALMSGA
+752 PSHLQALISGD
-763 EPARA
+763 EPARS

-780 CPATLVSKVRALAPQ
+780 CPAALVRRIATLAPE

-806 TTVGALTMAAADV
+806 TTVGALTMAATGLADER
-819 DQALAVVPLG
+819 AVVPLG
-829 QPLANVRARVLDASL
+829 LPLANVRARVLDASL

-861 LARGYHRRPALTA
+861 LARGYHQRAALTA
-874 ERFVPDPFSA
+874 ERFVPDPFSG

-889 YRTGDLA
+889 YRSGDLA

-945 VADEPQVAAYGVLA
+945 VAGESQVAAYVVLA
-959 KASAQEPE
+959 KAQEPE
-967 AAWQEIRRQL
+967 AAWQAIRRQL
-977 AVALPDYMLPMHF
+977 ALALPDYMLPMHF
-990 VALEGMPLT
+990 LALDGMPLT
-999 ANGKLDLRAL
+999 PNGKLDLRAL
-1009 PPVQPQAPVAAYVA
+1009 PPLQQQAPVEAFVA
-1023 PVSELQQQ
+1023 PVSELQQG
-1031 IAAIWQDVLKVERVG
+1031 IAAIWQAVLKVERVG
-1046 LSDNFFALGGHS
+1046 LGDNFFALGGHS

-1064 ISRVRRLLAAEVPL
+1064 MSRVRRLLAADVPL
-1078 RVLFETARLDEF
+1078 RLLFETSRLDEF
-1090 VEQVQACVG
+1090 VEQVQAC
-1099 AGSLSLIEALGRD
+1099 ASAAALPQIEALERD
-1112 EPLPASHAQQRQWL
+1112 GPLPASHAQQRQWL

-1131 PQSTAYHTPIVV
+1131 PRSTAYHTPIVV
-1143 RLQGVPDRQAL
+1143 RLQGELDQAAL
-1154 QHSFDALAL
+1154 QQTFDALAQ
-1163 RHEAFRTTFTQHQDS
+1163 RHEAFRTNFTQHQER
-1178 LCQVVHPQG
+1178 LCQVVHAQG
-1187 EIPLAWER
+1187 AISVAWER
-1195 LAPGLSREA
+1195 LTPGLPREA
-1204 VEARA
+1204 VQARA
-1209 LEETQVLFDLE
+1209 LEETQQLFDLE
-1220 HGPLCRARVLQIAE
+1220 RGPLCRARVLEIAE
-1234 QECLLVVTL
+1234 QDYLLVVTL

-1263 YRGFIQGQA
+1263 YRGLIQGQA
-1272 PQFDELSV
+1272 PQFEPLSV
-1280 QYADYAS
+1280 QYADYAN
-1287 WHRAW
+1287 WHRSW
-1292 LEQGEQQRQLDYWRE
+1292 LEQGEQQRQLDYWRQ

-1315 LELPVDHPRQALVS
+1315 LELPLDHPRQALVT
-1329 HRQERLGL
+1329 HRQERMGL
-1337 RLPVD
+1337 RLPAD
-1342 LEQGLRRLA
+1342 LEQGLRRVA

-1364 SFALLLHRYC
+1364 SFALLLHRYS

-1407 VELAPSLAVGQLL
+1407 VELAPSLPVGQLL

-1467 GESADGASLPGLHAE
+1467 GESTDGTSLPGLQAE

-1501 TDAGINASF
+1501 TDAGINASL
-1510 IYAGELFEVSTVE
+1510 IYAGELFEVATVE
-1523 GFADHWR
+1523 RLADHWR
-1530 NLLQGMLEPQQAIGE
+1530 NLLQGLLEPQRALGE
-1545 LAMLGREEQGR
+1545 LPMLGQDEQRR
-1556 IRQDWDHTQV
+1556 IRQDWDHTDV
-1566 VYPTNR
+1566 LYPTQR
-1572 FVHQLFADQAARA
+1572 FVHQLFADQAAKA
-1585 PEAPAVFFAEQRLSY
+1585 PDAPAVFFAEQRLSY
-1600 RELDIQANQLA
+1600 RELDTQANQLA

-1672 LLTQSHLLDRLPIPD
+1672 LLTQSHLLDRLPIPE

-1697 ADFAAYPMTSPEV
+1697 ADFAAYPVISPQVE
-1710 TLAEENLAYVIY
+1710 LAEENLAYVIY

-1848 LAWRALR
+1848 LAWRVLR

-1944 STSGARLYRSGDLT
+1944 STTGARLYRSGDLT

-2023 QVTSSNERQA
+2023 EVALSNERQA
-2033 QLRESIKARLRE
+2033 PLRESIKARLRE
-2045 NLPDYMV
+2045 SLPDYMV

-2090 QNELEQQIAA
+2090 QNDLEQQIAA

-2173 RGEMALLPIQQ
+2173 RGQMPLLPIQQ

-2206 KTLSA
+2206 KPLSA
-2211 QALEQAL
+2211 QALQQGL
-2218 HALLEHHD
+2218 QALLEHHD
-2226 GLRLNFVEEG
+2226 GLRLKFVEEG
-2236 AGWVATYAP
+2236 PAWIATYAP
-2245 SAPVTSA
+2245 QGQVTAA
-2252 PLAAMQADAVLWLAD
+2252 PLAAMQADALLWLAD
-2267 NATQDS
+2267 DATEDS
-2273 LQTLCD
+2273 LQALCD
-2279 AAQRSLNLQQGPVL
+2279 TAQRSLDLQQGPLL
-2293 RAVLLTLQDGS
+2293 RAVLFTLRDGT

-2324 LEDLQQ
+2324 LEDLHQ
-2330 ALVQQAAGQTIKLP
+2330 ALVQQAAGQVIKLP
-2344 AKTSST
+2344 AKTSSS

-2360 AQSAALQQE
+2360 ANSAALQQE
-2369 LAYWQAQLQGVESG
+2369 LGYWQAQLQGVESD
-2383 LPCDRVTDRVAIKDA
+2383 LPGDRTTDQAVIEDA
-2398 LSVSTELDQAYTQ
+2398 LSVSTELDPSYTQ

-2435 VITRWTGDANAL
+2435 VITRWTGESSAL

-2458 FDSIDLSRTVGWFTS
+2458 FDSIDLSRTLGWFTS

-2482 AALADSIKQIKEQ
+2482 PALADSIKHIKEQ
-2495 LRAVPNKGIGFG
+2495 LRAVPNKGIGYG

-2513 DAHAQATLA
+2513 DASAQATLA

-2530 FNYLGQFDASFDEA
+2530 FNYLGQFDGSFDEP
-2544 DAWFAPCAEAKGADQ
+2544 DAWFAPSAEAKGADQ
-2559 SAEAPLGNWLSINGQ
+2559 HALAPLGNWLSINGQ

-2579 LKLGWTFST
+2579 LKLGWTFS
-2588 QMFDAATIQRLAD
+2588 QAMFDTATIQHLAD
-2601 DYAEELKALIE
+2601 DYARELKALIE
-2612 HCSQPQHRG
+2612 HCSQPEQRG
-2621 VTPSDFPLARLSQQQ
+2621 ATPSDFPLAGLSQQQ
-2636 LDRLPVPLPQVEDL
+2636 LDQLPLALAEVEDL

-2661 FHTLYEQQGGDYIN
+2661 FHTLYEQGAGDYIN
-2675 QLRVDVE
+2675 QLRVDVD

-2692 WQAAIDRHD
+2692 WQAAIDSHD
-2701 ILRTG
+2701 ILRSG

-2712 LPAPIQVVHKRMAL
+2712 LPAPIQVVHKRIRL
-2726 DFVEHDWRAVAS
+2726 DFVEHDWRTNEAVP
-2738 AAQDLDALAGQER
+2738 AALDGLAEEER
-2751 QRGFDLAAAPLLRL
+2751 LRGFDLLAAPLLRL
-2765 TLVRLD
+2765 TLVRTGE
-2771 DQRYHLIYT
+2771 QRYHLIYT

-2800 GYSGQSAGAA
+2800 RYAGQFASHA

-2827 LGEAF
+2827 LSETF
-2832 WKQQLATLD
+2832 WKQQLADLD

-2846 AQAIN
+2846 AQAIG
-2851 RSAGQSVAD
+2851 RGGQAPAGQ
-2860 QGYGAYQQQLDG
+2860 GYAAHQQHLDL

-2904 TGQDTVVFGATVSG
+2904 TGQDSVVFGATVSG

-2940 ASPRPDMAAS
+2940 AAPRPDMPVS
-2950 DWLQVVQARNLA
+2950 DWLQVVQERNLA
-2962 LRDFEHTPLYEV
+2962 LRDFEHTPLYDV

-3003 GAPAQLSFGTAA
+3003 GAPAQLSFGLAA

-3026 SVYLGQTLSFDYSY
+3026 SVYLGQTLAFDYSY
-3040 AREHFA
+3040 ALEHFA
-3046 QANIQQLAGYL
+3046 EANIRQLAGYL
-3057 EQLLMGMLANPQGS
+3057 EQVLMALVEQPQS
-3071 LGELSLL
+3071 SIGELALT
-3078 GATERRLIDEQRS
+3078 GATERRLIEEQRS

-3097 LAPQCVQQLIE
+3097 LSPLCVQQLIE
-3108 AQAQRTPDAVALLC
+3108 AQAERTPDAVALLC
-3122 GDQQLSY
+3122 AGEQLSY
-3129 GQLNQRANQLAHKL
+3129 GQFNQQANQLAHKL
-3143 IERGIGP
+3143 IERGVGP

-3187 DRLHYMM
+3187 ERLHYMM
-3194 QDSGIRL
+3194 QDSGIEL
-3201 LLTQAPLLQ
+3201 LLTQTPLLE
-3210 RLQDGVAVPHL
+3210 RLRDGVEVPHL
-3221 CLDQGQEWLAGDD
+3221 CLDQQDLDD
-3234 RGNPAQRSNPE
+3234 YARSNPQPRAQGA

-3255 STGRPKGVDISHGA
+3255 STGRPKGVDISHSA

-3281 KMTAEDRG
+3281 SMSAADRG

-3326 FYRELIGQGISIVDL
+3326 FYRELIEQGISIVDL

-3351 DYASREPRDFGRLRQ
+3351 DFAAREPRDFGRLRQ
-3366 LNLGGEAMAAEG
+3366 LNLGGEAMPAEG

-3384 AGLKH
+3384 AGLRH

-3403 SVTAHDCSGYLQDGA
+3403 SVTAHDCSRYLQDGQA
-3418 TLPSQIPLGKGLP
+3418 LPSQMPLGKGLP

-3436 LLDNSGNLTLKG
+3436 LLDTSGNLTLSG

-3454 IGGDLLARG
+3454 IGGELLARG
-3463 YHDRP
+3463 YHNRP

-3479 FSQDGGRLYR
+3479 FSRDGGRLYR
-3489 SGDLARYDAEGVIDY
+3489 SGDLARYDAQGVIEY

-3527 LLELPQVR
+3527 LLELPLVR
-3535 EAVVLAQDAAGG
+3535 EAVVLAQEAAGG
-3547 PQLVAYLVAAQG
+3547 PQLVAYVVAAAG
-3559 VSADSQDDQA
+3559 VAAESPEQQSQ
-3569 RLREQLKAALKAVL
+3569 LREQLKAALKQAL

-3593 FLEALPLSP
+3593 FLAALPLSP
-3602 NGKLDRKALPKAD
+3602 NGKLDRKVLPKAD

-3620 QAYVAPQ
+3620 QAYIAPQ
-3627 SELEQQVAAIWAEV
+3627 SELEQQVAAIWAQV

-3654 ESGGHSL
+3654 ELGGHSL

-3674 GRQVSVQMA
+3674 GRQVSVHMA
-3683 FEFPTLGL
+3683 FEFPSLGL
-3691 FVSQLQQAPGQA
+3691 FVSQLQMTPGQV
-3703 QGADL
+3703 QDADL

>member
-82 GPLDRAVLARAF
+82 GPLDRAVLAQAF

-106 VFRLEQDE
+106 VFALEDDE
-114 PRQVVLAT
+114 PRQVIQEARVD
-122 QVSIDYQDLSDL
+122 IDYRELCDL
-134 DPAQREASVR
+134 DPAQRETRV
-144 QRADA
+144 QQLADA

-189 SMGVLIEEFLQA
+189 SMGVLIEEFLHA
-201 YDALLE
+201 YDSLLQ
-207 GEAPSAPALPIQYR
+207 GEVPNVPALPIQYR

-234 EQERQLAYWRAKLG
+234 EQERQLDYWQAKLG
-248 DEHPV
+248 DEHPP
-253 LKLPTDHPRQAR
+253 LKLPTDHPRPAH
-265 SSRQGRRLDFE
+265 SSRQGRRLDFALE
-276 LAPPLAQQLGAL
+276 QPLAQQLGAL

-306 LLARY
+306 LLSRY

-343 LRSELS
+343 LRTELS
-349 PHLTVEQLLADI
+349 PQLTVQQLLADI

-369 AHQELPFERLVEA
+369 AHQDLPFERLVEA
-382 LQLERSLS
+382 LHLERSLS

-395 QVLYNHQPQVTELAT
+395 QVLYNHQPQVTELTT
-410 LRSRSGLEVQALA
+410 LHSRSGLQVQALP

-442 RLQAAFTYDCQLFEE
+442 QLHAAFTYDCQLFEA
-457 QTVERMAGHWQNLL
+457 QTIERMAGHWQNLL
-471 WAMVREPQSAIAEL
+471 WAMVREPQSALAEL
-485 PLLDAEQRQATLAQG
+485 PLLSAQQHRGFLAQG
-500 IGAPEAFVAASV
+500 AGAEEVFSAESV
-512 LELFAEQVRVRPEA
+512 LELFARQVAAQPEA
-526 PALVFGEQC
+526 PALVFAGQC
-535 LSYRQ
+535 LSYRE
-540 LDQRAARL
+540 LDLRASRL
-548 AAALVQR
+548 AAALVAR
-555 GVGPEVLVGI
+555 GVGPEVPVGI

-571 EMVVGLLAVL
+571 EMVLGLLAVL
-581 KAGGAYVPLDAQ
+581 KAGGAYVPLDPQ
-593 YPEQRLSYMLQDSGV
+593 YPEQRLSYMLEDSGV
-608 ALLLSETAVQARLP
+608 RLLLSETAVQPRLP
-622 LAAGVSV
+622 VAARVEV
-629 LLLDQPDSWAPASDS
+629 LLLDQAQAWAPDSD
-644 QAPLPQVEA
+644 PLAALPGMAA
-653 GHLAYSIYTS
+653 GNLAYSIYTS
-663 GSTGAAKGVTITH
+663 GSTGAAKGVSITH
-676 GALANYVQAILAR
+676 GALANYVQAIIQR
-689 LPLGAARNMA
+689 LPLGAARTMA

-727 LDTGLDAEA
+727 LDTGLDADA
-736 FSAYLDARQ
+736 FGAYLHTHQ

-752 PSHLQALMSGA
+752 PSHLQALMSGE
-763 EPARA
+763 EPARS

-780 CPATLVSKVRALAPQ
+780 CPVALVRRIATLAPE

-806 TTVGALTMAAADV
+806 TTVGALTMAAA
-819 DQALAVVPLG
+819 ALADERAVVPLG
-829 QPLANVRARVLDASL
+829 LPLANVRARVLDASL

-861 LARGYHRRPALTA
+861 LARGYHQRAALTA
-874 ERFVPDPFSA
+874 ERFVPDPFSG

-904 DYLGRIDHQVKI
+904 DYLGRIDHQLKI

-945 VADEPQVAAYGVLA
+945 VAGESQVAAYVVLA
-959 KASAQEPE
+959 KAQEPE

-990 VALEGMPLT
+990 LALAGMPLT
-999 ANGKLDLRAL
+999 PNGKLDLRAL
-1009 PPVQPQAPVAAYVA
+1009 PPLQQQAPVEAFVA
-1023 PVSELQQQ
+1023 PVSELQQG
-1031 IAAIWQDVLKVERVG
+1031 IAAIWQAVLKVERVG
-1046 LSDNFFALGGHS
+1046 LGDNFFALGGHS

-1064 ISRVRRLLAAEVPL
+1064 MSRVRRLLGADVPL
-1078 RVLFETARLDEF
+1078 RVLFETSRLDEF
-1090 VEQVQACVG
+1090 VEQVQACAG
-1099 AGSLSLIEALGRD
+1099 AAALPQIEVLERD
-1112 EPLPASHAQQRQWL
+1112 GPLPASHAQQRQWL

-1143 RLQGVPDRQAL
+1143 RLQGELDQAAL
-1154 QHSFDALAL
+1154 QQTFDALAQ
-1163 RHEAFRTTFTQHQDS
+1163 RHEAFRTTFTQHQER
-1178 LCQVVHPQG
+1178 LCQVVHAQG
-1187 EIPLAWER
+1187 AISVAWER
-1195 LAPGLSREA
+1195 LTPGLPREA
-1204 VEARA
+1204 VQARA
-1209 LEETQVLFDLE
+1209 LEETQQLFDLE
-1220 HGPLCRARVLQIAE
+1220 RGPLCRARVLQIAE
-1234 QECLLVVTL
+1234 RDYLLVVTL

-1263 YRGFIQGQA
+1263 YRGLIQGQA
-1272 PQFDELSV
+1272 PQFEPLSV
-1280 QYADYAS
+1280 QYADYAN
-1287 WHRAW
+1287 WHRSW
-1292 LEQGEQQRQLDYWRE
+1292 LEQGEQQRQLDYWRQ

-1315 LELPVDHPRQALVS
+1315 LELPLDHPRQALVS

-1337 RLPVD
+1337 RLPAD
-1342 LEQGLRRLA
+1342 LEQGLRRVA

-1364 SFALLLHRYC
+1364 SFALLLHRYS

-1407 VELAPSLAVGQLL
+1407 VELAPSLPVGQLL

-1467 GESADGASLPGLHAE
+1467 GESTDGTSLPGLQAE

-1510 IYAGELFEVSTVE
+1510 IYAGELFEVSTVQSL
-1523 GFADHWR
+1523 ADHWR
-1530 NLLQGMLEPQQAIGE
+1530 NLLQGMLEPQQALGE
-1545 LAMLGREEQGR
+1545 LPMLGQDEQRR
-1556 IRQDWDHTQV
+1556 IRQEWDHTDV
-1566 VYPTNR
+1566 VYPTHR
-1572 FVHQLFADQAARA
+1572 FVHQLFADQAAKA
-1585 PEAPAVFFAEQRLSY
+1585 PDAPAVFFAEQRLSY

-1697 ADFAAYPMTSPEV
+1697 ADFAAYPVTSPEV

-1848 LAWRALR
+1848 LAWRVLR

-1870 TPLIWKAK
+1870 TPLIWKARV
-1878 AGDPCDAAYA
+1878 GDPCDAAYA

-1934 TAERFIPDPY
+1934 TAERFIPDLY
-1944 STSGARLYRSGDLT
+1944 STTGARLYRSGDLT

-2023 QVTSSNERQA
+2023 EVASSNERQA

-2045 NLPDYMV
+2045 SLPDYMV

-2090 QNELEQQIAA
+2090 QNDLEQQIAA

-2173 RGEMALLPIQQ
+2173 RGQMPLLPIQQ

-2206 KTLSA
+2206 KPLSA
-2211 QALEQAL
+2211 EALQQGL
-2218 HALLEHHD
+2218 QALLEHHD
-2226 GLRLNFVEEG
+2226 GLRLKFVEEG
-2236 AGWVATYAP
+2236 AAWVATYAP
-2245 SAPVTSA
+2245 LGQMTAA
-2252 PLAAMQADAVLWLAD
+2252 PLAATQADALLWLAD
-2267 NATQDS
+2267 DATEDS
-2273 LQTLCD
+2273 LQALCD
-2279 AAQRSLNLQQGPVL
+2279 TAQRSLDLQQGPLL
-2293 RAVLLTLQDGS
+2293 RAVLFTLRDGT

-2324 LEDLQQ
+2324 LEDLHQ
-2330 ALVQQAAGQTIKLP
+2330 ALVQQAAGQPIKLP
-2344 AKTSST
+2344 AKTSSS

-2360 AQSAALQQE
+2360 ARSAALQQE
-2369 LAYWQAQLQGVESG
+2369 LGYWQAQLQDVDSG
-2383 LPCDRVTDRVAIKDA
+2383 LPCDRATDQVVIKDA
-2398 LSVSTELDQAYTQ
+2398 RSVSTELDPSYTQ

-2435 VITRWTGDANAL
+2435 VITRWTGDSSAL

-2482 AALADSIKQIKEQ
+2482 PALADSIKLIKEQ

-2513 DAHAQATLA
+2513 DEAAQQTLA

-2530 FNYLGQFDASFDEA
+2530 FNYLGQFDGSFDEP
-2544 DAWFAPCAEAKGADQ
+2544 DAWFAPSAEAKGADQ
-2559 SAEAPLGNWLSINGQ
+2559 GAQAPLGNWLSINGQ

-2579 LKLGWTFST
+2579 LKLGWTFS
-2588 QMFDAATIQRLAD
+2588 QAMFDTATIEHLAD
-2601 DYAEELKALIE
+2601 DYARELKALIE
-2612 HCSQPQHRG
+2612 HCSQPEHRG
-2621 VTPSDFPLARLSQQQ
+2621 VTPSDFPLAGLNQQQ
-2636 LDRLPVPLPQVEDL
+2636 LDQLPLALAEVEDL

-2661 FHTLYEQQGGDYIN
+2661 FHTLYEQGAGDYIN
-2675 QLRVDVE
+2675 QLRVDVD
-2682 GLDPERFRQA
+2682 GLEPERFRQA
-2692 WQAAIDRHD
+2692 WQAAIDSHD
-2701 ILRTG
+2701 ILRSG

-2712 LPAPIQVVHKRMAL
+2712 LPAPIQVVHKRIRL
-2726 DFVEHDWRAVAS
+2726 DFVEHDWRANEAVP
-2738 AAQDLDALAGQER
+2738 AALDGLAEEER
-2751 QRGFDLAAAPLLRL
+2751 LRGFDLLAAPLLRL
-2765 TLVRLD
+2765 TLVRTGE
-2771 DQRYHLIYT
+2771 QRYHLIYT

-2800 GYSGQSAGAA
+2800 RYAGQFASHA

-2827 LGEAF
+2827 LSETF
-2832 WKQQLATLD
+2832 WKQQLAVLD

-2846 AQAIN
+2846 AQAIS
-2851 RSAGQSVAD
+2851 RGGQALAGK
-2860 QGYGAYQQQLDG
+2860 GYAAHQQHLDL

-2904 TGQDTVVFGATVSG
+2904 TGQDSVVFGATVSG

-2940 ASPRPDMAAS
+2940 AAPRPDMPVS
-2950 DWLQVVQARNLA
+2950 DWLQLVQERNLA
-2962 LRDFEHTPLYEV
+2962 LRDFEHTPLYDV

-3003 GAPAQLSFGTAA
+3003 GAPAQLSFGMAA

-3026 SVYLGQTLSFDYSY
+3026 SVYLGQTLAFDYSY
-3040 AREHFA
+3040 ALEHFA
-3046 QANIQQLAGYL
+3046 EANIRQLAGYL
-3057 EQLLMGMLANPQGS
+3057 EQVLMALVEQPQS
-3071 LGELSLL
+3071 SIGELALT
-3078 GATERRLIDEQRS
+3078 GATERRLIEEQRS

-3097 LAPQCVQQLIE
+3097 LSPLCVQQLIE
-3108 AQAQRTPDAVALLC
+3108 AQAARTADAVALLC
-3122 GDQQLSY
+3122 AGQQLSY
-3129 GQLNQRANQLAHKL
+3129 GQFNQRANQLAHAL
-3143 IERGIGP
+3143 IEQGVGP
-3150 DVRVGIAVERGLDMI
+3150 DVRVGIAVERGLDML

-3187 DRLHYMM
+3187 ERLHYMM
-3194 QDSGIRL
+3194 QDSGIQL
-3201 LLTQAPLLQ
+3201 LLTQSPLLE
-3210 RLQDGVAVPHL
+3210 RLRDGVEVPHL
-3221 CLDQGQEWLAGDD
+3221 CLDQQGLDGYSLN
-3234 RGNPAQRSNPE
+3234 NPAPRAQAD

-3255 STGRPKGVDISHGA
+3255 STGRPKGVDISHRA
-3269 LSQHAQVSRDYF
+3269 LTQHAQVSRDYF
-3281 KMTAEDRG
+3281 NMSAADRG

-3312 SVVIRGKELWDSET
+3312 SVVIRGKALWDSET
-3326 FYRELIGQGISIVDL
+3326 FYRELIEQGISIVDL

-3351 DYASREPRDFGRLRQ
+3351 DFASREPRDFGRLRQ
-3366 LNLGGEAMAAEG
+3366 LNLGGEAMPAEG

-3403 SVTAHDCSGYLQDGA
+3403 SVTAHDCSRYLQDGQA
-3418 TLPSQIPLGKGLP
+3418 LPSQMPLGKGLP

-3436 LLDNSGNLTLKG
+3436 LLDNSGNLTLSG

-3454 IGGDLLARG
+3454 IGGELLARG

-3479 FSQDGGRLYR
+3479 FSSDGGRLYR
-3489 SGDLARYDAEGVIDY
+3489 SGDLARYDAEGVIEY

-3527 LLELPQVR
+3527 LLELPLVR
-3535 EAVVLAQDAAGG
+3535 EAVVLAQEAAGG
-3547 PQLVAYLVAAQG
+3547 PQLVAYVVAAAG
-3559 VSADSQDDQA
+3559 VAVESPEQQA
-3569 RLREQLKAALKAVL
+3569 QVREQLKAALKEVL

-3620 QAYVAPQ
+3620 QAYIAPQ
-3627 SELEQQVAAIWAEV
+3627 SELEQQVAAIWAQV

-3654 ESGGHSL
+3654 ELGGHSL

-3691 FVSQLQQAPGQA
+3691 FVSQLQQAPGQV

>member
-1 MNAEDSLKLAR
+1 MNADDSLKLAR

-72 YNLPNAVRLS
+72 YNLPNAVRLN
-82 GPLDRAVLARAF
+82 GPLDRAVLAQAF

-106 VFRLEQDE
+106 VFGLEDDE
-114 PRQVVLAT
+114 PRQVILEARVD
-122 QVSIDYQDLSDL
+122 IDYRDLCDL
-134 DPAQREASVR
+134 EPVQREVR
-144 QRADA
+144 VQQQADA

-164 VCVLGLGEQEHVMLL
+164 VCVLGLSEQEHVMLL

-189 SMGVLIEEFLQA
+189 SMGVLIEEFLHA
-201 YDALLE
+201 YDSLLQ
-207 GEAPSAPALPIQYR
+207 GEVPNVPALPIQYR

-234 EQERQLAYWRAKLG
+234 EQERQLDYWRAKLG
-248 DEHPV
+248 DEHPP
-253 LKLPTDHPRQAR
+253 LKLPTDHPRRAH
-265 SSRQGRRLDFE
+265 SSRQGRRLDFALE
-276 LAPPLAQQLGAL
+276 QPLAQQLGAL

-306 LLARY
+306 LLSRY

-343 LRSELS
+343 LRTELS
-349 PHLTVEQLLADI
+349 PQLTVQQLLADI

-369 AHQELPFERLVEA
+369 AHQDLPFERLVEA
-382 LQLERSLS
+382 LHLERSLS

-395 QVLYNHQPQVTELAT
+395 QVLYNHQPQVTELTT
-410 LRSRSGLEVQALA
+410 LRSRSGLEVQALP

-442 RLQAAFTYDCQLFEE
+442 QLQAAFTYDCQLFEA
-457 QTVERMAGHWQNLL
+457 QTIERMAGHWQNLL
-471 WAMVREPQSAIAEL
+471 WAMVREPQSALAEL
-485 PLLDAEQRQATLAQG
+485 PLLSVEQHRDILAQG
-500 IGAPEAFVAASV
+500 VGASQVFSAESV
-512 LELFAEQVRVRPEA
+512 LELFARQVAAQPEA
-526 PALVFGEQC
+526 PALVFAGQS
-535 LSYRQ
+535 LSYCE
-540 LDQRAARL
+540 LDQRASRL
-548 AAALVQR
+548 ATALVAR
-555 GVGPEVLVGI
+555 GVGPEVSVGI

-581 KAGGAYVPLDAQ
+581 KSGGAYVPLDPQ
-593 YPEQRLSYMLQDSGV
+593 YPEQRLSYLLEDSGV
-608 ALLLSETAVQARLP
+608 RLLLSETAVQPRLP
-622 LAAGVSV
+622 LEPRVEV
-629 LLLDQPDSWAPASDS
+629 LLLDQVEAWAPASD
-644 QAPLPQVEA
+644 ALAALPGIAA
-653 GHLAYSIYTS
+653 GNLAYAIYTS

-676 GALANYVQAILAR
+676 GALANYVQAIIQR
-689 LPLGAARNMA
+689 LPLGAARTMA

-714 GALCSGSCLHVID
+714 GALCSGSCLHVIG
-727 LDTGLDAEA
+727 LDTGLDADA
-736 FSAYLDARQ
+736 FGAYLHTHQ

-752 PSHLQALMSGA
+752 PSHLQALMSGE
-763 EPARA
+763 EPARS

-780 CPATLVSKVRALAPQ
+780 CPAALVRRIATLAPE

-806 TTVGALTMAAADV
+806 TTVGALTMTTAALADK
-819 DQALAVVPLG
+819 LAVVPLG

-844 QPVAPGTPA
+844 QPVVSGTSA

-861 LARGYHRRPALTA
+861 LARGYHQRAALTA
-874 ERFVPDPFSA
+874 ERFVPDPFSG

-889 YRTGDLA
+889 YRTGDLV
-896 RYLDGGVI
+896 RYLDDGAI

-945 VADEPQVAAYGVLA
+945 VAGESQVAAYVVMA
-959 KASAQEPE
+959 KAQEPE

-990 VALEGMPLT
+990 LALDGMPLT
-999 ANGKLDLRAL
+999 PNGKLDLRAL
-1009 PPVQPQAPVAAYVA
+1009 PPLQQQAPVEAFVA
-1023 PVSELQQQ
+1023 PVSELQQG
-1031 IAAIWQDVLKVERVG
+1031 IAAIWQAVLKVERVG
-1046 LSDNFFALGGHS
+1046 LGDNFFALGGHS

-1064 ISRVRRLLAAEVPL
+1064 MSRVRRLLGADVPL
-1078 RVLFETARLDEF
+1078 RVLFETSRLDEF
-1090 VEQVQACVG
+1090 VEQVQACAG
-1099 AGSLSLIEALGRD
+1099 AAALPQIEVLERD

-1143 RLQGVPDRQAL
+1143 RLQGELDQAVL
-1154 QHSFDALAL
+1154 QQTFDALAQ
-1163 RHEAFRTTFTQHQDS
+1163 RHEAFRTTFTQHQER
-1178 LCQVVHPQG
+1178 LCQVVHAQG
-1187 EIPLAWER
+1187 AISVAWER
-1195 LAPGLSREA
+1195 LTPGLPREA
-1204 VEARA
+1204 IQARA
-1209 LEETQVLFDLE
+1209 LEETQQLFDLE
-1220 HGPLCRARVLQIAE
+1220 RGPLCRARVLQIAE
-1234 QECLLVVTL
+1234 QDCLLVVTL

-1263 YRGFIQGQA
+1263 YRGLIQGQA
-1272 PQFDELSV
+1272 PQFEPLSV
-1280 QYADYAS
+1280 QYADYAN
-1287 WHRAW
+1287 WHRSW
-1292 LEQGEQQRQLDYWRE
+1292 LEQGEQQRQLDYWRQ

-1315 LELPVDHPRQALVS
+1315 LELPLDHPRQALVS

-1337 RLPVD
+1337 RLPAD
-1342 LEQGLRRLA
+1342 LEQGLRRVA

-1364 SFALLLHRYC
+1364 SFALLLHRYSN
-1374 DQPDIRI
+1374 QPDIRI

-1407 VELAPSLAVGQLL
+1407 VELAPSLPVGQLL

-1467 GESADGASLPGLHAE
+1467 GESTDGTSLPGLQAE

-1510 IYAGELFEVSTVE
+1510 IYAGELFEVATVE
-1523 GFADHWR
+1523 QLADHWR
-1530 NLLQGMLEPQQAIGE
+1530 NLLQGMLEPQLALGE
-1545 LAMLGREEQGR
+1545 LPMLGQDEQRR
-1556 IRQDWDHTQV
+1556 IRREWDHTDV
-1566 VYPTNR
+1566 VYPTHR
-1572 FVHQLFADQAARA
+1572 FVHQLFADQAAKA
-1585 PEAPAVFFAEQRLSY
+1585 PDAPAVFFAEQRLSY
-1600 RELDIQANQLA
+1600 RELDTQANQLA
-1611 HKLIELGV
+1611 HQLIELGV

-1687 GLPTLSVEGA
+1687 GLPTLSVERA
-1697 ADFAAYPMTSPEV
+1697 ADFAGYPASAPQV
-1710 TLAEENLAYVIY
+1710 GLAEENLAYVIY

-1848 LAWRALR
+1848 LAWRVLR

-1944 STSGARLYRSGDLT
+1944 STTGARLYRSGDLT

-2023 QVTSSNERQA
+2023 EVVLSNERQA
-2033 QLRESIKARLRE
+2033 QLRESIKARLRDS
-2045 NLPDYMV
+2045 LPDYMV

-2090 QNELEQQIAA
+2090 QNDLEQRIAE

-2173 RGEMALLPIQQ
+2173 RGQMPLLPIQQ

-2206 KTLSA
+2206 KILSA
-2211 QALEQAL
+2211 EALQQGL
-2218 HALLEHHD
+2218 QALLEHHD
-2226 GLRLNFVEEG
+2226 GLRLKFVEEG
-2236 AGWVATYAP
+2236 AAWVATYAP
-2245 SAPVTSA
+2245 LGPVTAA
-2252 PLAAMQADAVLWLAD
+2252 PLAAMQADALLWLAD
-2267 NATQDS
+2267 DVTEDS
-2273 LQTLCD
+2273 LQALCD
-2279 AAQRSLNLQQGPVL
+2279 TAQRSLDLQQGPLL
-2293 RAVLLTLQDGS
+2293 RAVLFTLRDGT

-2324 LEDLQQ
+2324 LEDLHQ
-2330 ALVQQAAGQTIKLP
+2330 ALVLQAAGQAIKLP
-2344 AKTSST
+2344 AKTSSS

-2360 AQSAALQQE
+2360 ARSAALQQE
-2369 LAYWQAQLQGVESG
+2369 LGYWQAQLRDVESA
-2383 LPCDRVTDRVAIKDA
+2383 LPCDRTTDQVLIQDA
-2398 LSVSTELDQAYTQ
+2398 LSVSTELDPSYTQ

-2435 VITRWTGDANAL
+2435 VITRWTGDSSAL

-2473 VFPVKLTPQ
+2473 VFLVKLTPQ
-2482 AALADSIKQIKEQ
+2482 PALADSIKLIKEQ

-2513 DAHAQATLA
+2513 DADAQEALA

-2530 FNYLGQFDASFDEA
+2530 FNYLGQFDGSFDEP
-2544 DAWFAPCAEAKGADQ
+2544 DAWFAPSAEAKGADQ
-2559 SAEAPLGNWLSINGQ
+2559 GAQAPLGNWLSINGQ

-2579 LKLGWTFST
+2579 LKLGWTFS
-2588 QMFDAATIQRLAD
+2588 QAMFDTATIQHLAD
-2601 DYAEELKALIE
+2601 EYAKELKALIE
-2612 HCSQPQHRG
+2612 HCSQPEHRG
-2621 VTPSDFPLARLSQQQ
+2621 ATPSDFPLAGLSQQQ
-2636 LDRLPVPLPQVEDL
+2636 LDQLPLALAEVEDL

-2661 FHTLYEQQGGDYIN
+2661 FHTLYEQGAGDYIN
-2675 QLRVDVE
+2675 QLRVDVD

-2692 WQAAIDRHD
+2692 WQAAIDSHD
-2701 ILRTG
+2701 ILRSG

-2712 LPAPIQVVHKRMAL
+2712 LPAPIQVVHKRIRL
-2726 DFVEHDWRAVAS
+2726 DFVEHDWRANEAVPS
-2738 AAQDLDALAGQER
+2738 ALDGLAEEER
-2751 QRGFDLAAAPLLRL
+2751 LRGFDLLAAPLLRL
-2765 TLVRLD
+2765 TLVRTGE
-2771 DQRYHLIYT
+2771 QRYHLIYT

-2800 GYSGQSAGAA
+2800 RYAGQFASQA

-2827 LGEAF
+2827 LSETF

-2846 AQAIN
+2846 AQAIS
-2851 RSAGQSVAD
+2851 RGGQALAGK
-2860 QGYGAYQQQLDG
+2860 GYAAHQQHLDL

-2904 TGQDTVVFGATVSG
+2904 TGQDSVVFGATVSG

-2940 ASPRPDMAAS
+2940 AAPRPDMPVS
-2950 DWLQVVQARNLA
+2950 DWLQLVQERNLA
-2962 LRDFEHTPLYEV
+2962 LRDFEHTPLYDV

-3003 GAPAQLSFGTAA
+3003 GAPAQLSFGMAA

-3026 SVYLGQTLSFDYSY
+3026 SVYLGQTLAFDYSY
-3040 AREHFA
+3040 ALEHFA
-3046 QANIQQLAGYL
+3046 EANIRQVAGYL
-3057 EQLLMGMLANPQGS
+3057 EQVLMALVEQAQS
-3071 LGELSLL
+3071 SIGELALT
-3078 GATERRLIDEQRS
+3078 GATERRLIEEQRS
-3091 RTPARD
+3091 RTSVRD
-3097 LAPQCVQQLIE
+3097 LSPLCVQQLIE
-3108 AQAQRTPDAVALLC
+3108 AQAARTPDAVALLC
-3122 GDQQLSY
+3122 AGEQLSY
-3129 GQLNQRANQLAHKL
+3129 GQFNQRANQLAHAL
-3143 IERGIGP
+3143 IEQGVGP

-3194 QDSGIRL
+3194 QDSGIQL
-3201 LLTQAPLLQ
+3201 LLTQSPLLE
-3210 RLQDGVAVPHL
+3210 RLRDGVAVPHL
-3221 CLDQGQEWLAGDD
+3221 CLDQQGLDGYA
-3234 RGNPAQRSNPE
+3234 RSNPQPRAHGA

-3255 STGRPKGVDISHGA
+3255 STGRPKGVDISHSA

-3281 KMTAEDRG
+3281 NMSVADRG

-3326 FYRELIGQGISIVDL
+3326 FYRELIEQGISFVDL

-3351 DYASREPRDFGRLRQ
+3351 DFAAGEPRDFGRLRQ

-3384 AGLKH
+3384 AGLKD

-3403 SVTAHDCSGYLQDGA
+3403 SVTTHDCSRYLQDGE

-3431 GRSIY
+3431 GRAIY
-3436 LLDNSGNLTLKG
+3436 LLDNSGNLTLSG

-3454 IGGDLLARG
+3454 IGGELLARG

-3468 GLTAERFIPDP
+3468 ALTAERFIPDP
-3479 FSQDGGRLYR
+3479 FSTDGGRLYR
-3489 SGDLARYDAEGVIDY
+3489 SGDLARYDAEGVVEY

-3527 LLELPQVR
+3527 LLELTQVR
-3535 EAVVLAQDAAGG
+3535 EAIVLAQEAAGG
-3547 PQLVAYLVAAQG
+3547 PQLVAYIVAAAG
-3559 VSADSQDDQA
+3559 VAVESQEEQA
-3569 RLREQLKAALKAVL
+3569 QLREQLKTALKEVL

-3593 FLEALPLSP
+3593 FLDALPLSP

-3620 QAYVAPQ
+3620 QAYIAPQ

-3654 ESGGHSL
+3654 ELGGHSL

-3691 FVSQLQQAPGQA
+3691 FVSQLQQTPGQV

>member
-1 MNAEDSLKLAR
+1 MNADDSLKLAR

-31 EGVDFSLL
+31 EGVDFSRL
-39 PIPAGVAVPDRQ
+39 PIPAGVAVPGRDG
-51 ALSYAQQRMWFLW
+51 LSYAQQRMWFLW

-72 YNLPNAVRLS
+72 YNLPNAVRLN
-82 GPLDRAVLARAF
+82 GPLDRALLARAF
-94 DWLLERHESLRT
+94 DGLLARHESLRT
-106 VFRLEQDE
+106 VFRMKDDE
-114 PRQVVLAT
+114 PHQVILAA
-122 QVSIDYQDLSDL
+122 QVHIDYQDLSHL
-134 DPAQREASVR
+134 EPAQREAQMQ

-164 VCVLGLGEQEHVMLL
+164 VCLLRLDEHEHVMLL

-189 SMGVLIEEFLQA
+189 SMGVLIEELLHA
-201 YDALLE
+201 YDALVQ
-207 GEAPSAPALPIQYR
+207 GEVVDVPALPIQYR

-248 DEHPV
+248 DEHP
-253 LKLPTDHPRQAR
+253 LLQLPTDHPRQAH

-276 LAPPLAQQLGAL
+276 LAPPLVQQLGAL
-288 ARQQGV
+288 ARQQGL
-294 TLFAVLL
+294 TLFGVLL

-306 LLARY
+306 LLSRY

-343 LRSELS
+343 LRTELS
-349 PHLTVEQLLADI
+349 PQLTVEQVLADI

-369 AHQELPFERLVEA
+369 AHQDLPFERLVEA
-382 LQLERSLS
+382 LHLERSLS

-395 QVLYNHQPQVTELAT
+395 QVLYNHQPQVTELST
-410 LRSRSGLEVQALA
+410 LRSRAGLEVQALA
-423 RNERTVQFDLTLD
+423 RNQRTVQFDLTLD

-442 RLQAAFTYDCQLFEE
+442 HLLAAFTYDCALFEHS
-457 QTVERMAGHWQNLL
+457 TLERMAGHWQNLL
-471 WAMVREPQSAIAEL
+471 WAMVREPRSAIGEL
-485 PLLDAEQRQATLAQG
+485 PMLSAEQVQATLAQG
-500 IGAPEAFVAASV
+500 EGAREAFAATSV
-512 LELFAEQVRVRPEA
+512 LELFAEQVRVQPEA

-535 LSYRQ
+535 LTYRE
-540 LDQRAARL
+540 LDQRASRL
-548 AAALVQR
+548 AAALVAR
-555 GVGPEVLVGI
+555 GVGPDSLVGI

-571 EMVVGLLAVL
+571 EMVSGLLAVL
-581 KAGGAYVPLDAQ
+581 KAGGAYVPLDPQ
-593 YPEQRLSYMLQDSGV
+593 YPAQRLSYMLEDSGV
-608 ALLLSETAVQARLP
+608 DLLLTETSVQGRLP
-622 LAAGVSV
+622 LAESVMV
-629 LLLDQPDSWAPASDS
+629 LLLDRPDSWATATQQP
-644 QAPLPQVEA
+644 PTLPQIEA
-653 GHLAYSIYTS
+653 GNLAYSIYTS

-676 GALANYVQAILAR
+676 GALANYVKAIIQR
-689 LPLGAARNMA
+689 LPLGAARHMA

-736 FSAYLDARQ
+736 FANYLHTRQ

-752 PSHLQALMSGA
+752 PSHLQALMTGDD
-763 EPARA
+763 PARS

-780 CPATLVSKVRALAPQ
+780 CPAALVKRIKTLAPE

-806 TTVGALTMAAADV
+806 TTVGALTMATD
-819 DQALAVVPLG
+819 ALDDSRVVVPLG
-829 QPLANVRARVLDASL
+829 QPLANVRAHVLDASL

-889 YRTGDLA
+889 YRSGDLA
-896 RYLDGGVI
+896 RNLDGGVI

-934 QVEDAVAQVVS
+934 QIKDAVAQVVN
-945 VADEPQVAAYGVLA
+945 VADELQVAAYGVLA
-959 KASAQEPE
+959 EAQDPDSA
-967 AAWQEIRRQL
+967 WLKIRQQL
-977 AVALPDYMLPMHF
+977 ATVLPEYMLPMHF
-990 VALEGMPLT
+990 VALDSMPLT
-999 ANGKLDLRAL
+999 PNGKLDLHAL
-1009 PPVQPQAPVAAYVA
+1009 PPLQQPASVEAYVA
-1023 PVSELQQQ
+1023 PVTELQQH

-1046 LSDNFFALGGHS
+1046 LSDNFFGLGGHS
-1058 LLATQI
+1058 LLATRI
-1064 ISRVRRLLAAEVPL
+1064 ISRVRRLLAADVPL
-1078 RVLFETARLDEF
+1078 RLLFETARLDDF
-1090 VEQVQACVG
+1090 VEQVQACASG
-1099 AGSLSLIEALGRD
+1099 GSLSVIEPLERN

-1131 PQSTAYHTPIVV
+1131 PQSTAYHTPIVL
-1143 RLQGVPDRQAL
+1143 RLRGTLDPSAL
-1154 QHSFDALAL
+1154 QRTFDALSR
-1163 RHEAFRTTFTQHQDS
+1163 RHEAFRTTFTQHQDR
-1178 LCQVVHPQG
+1178 LCQVVHEQA
-1187 EIPLAWER
+1187 EIAVAWER
-1195 LAPGLSREA
+1195 LAPNLSREA
-1204 VEARA
+1204 IQAKA
-1209 LEETQVLFDLE
+1209 LEETQRLFDLE
-1220 HGPLCRARVLQIAE
+1220 HGPLCRARVLQIDE
-1234 QECLLVVTL
+1234 QHCLLVVTL

-1263 YRGFIQGQA
+1263 YRGFIQQQ
-1272 PQFDELSV
+1272 PPRFDELNV

-1315 LELPVDHPRQALVS
+1315 LELPLDHPRQALVT
-1329 HRQERLGL
+1329 HRQERVGFGL
-1337 RLPVD
+1337 PAE

-1351 REHDMTLFQLFLG
+1351 RDHDMTLFQLFLG
-1364 SFALLLHRYC
+1364 SFALLLHRYS

-1407 VELAPSLAVGQLL
+1407 VDLAPGLAVGQLL

-1467 GESADGASLPGLHAE
+1467 GENTDSTSLPGLHAE
-1482 EMVLQGGTAQFD
+1482 EVVLQGGTAQFD

-1530 NLLQGMLEPQQAIGE
+1530 NLLQGMLEPQRAVGE
-1545 LAMLGREEQGR
+1545 LQMLGQAEQR
-1556 IRQDWDHTQV
+1556 QIRQDWDHTHV
-1566 VYPTNR
+1566 IYPTER
-1572 FVHQLFADQAARA
+1572 FVHQMFADQAAKA
-1585 PEAPAVFFAEQRLSY
+1585 PDAPAVFFAEQRLSY
-1600 RELDIQANQLA
+1600 RELDTQANQLA

-1672 LLTQSHLLDRLPIPD
+1672 LLTQTHLLDRLPIPE
-1687 GLPTLSVEGA
+1687 GLPTLSVEHA
-1697 ADFAAYPMTSPEV
+1697 ADFAAYPTTSPQV
-1710 TLAEENLAYVIY
+1710 DLAEENLAYVIY

-1793 PEFTYEQMHRYG
+1793 PEYTYEQMHRYG
-1805 VTVGV
+1805 VTVAV

-1848 LAWRALR
+1848 LAWRVLR

-1870 TPLIWKAK
+1870 TPLIWKAR

-1944 STSGARLYRSGDLT
+1944 STTGARLYRSGDLT

-1990 RLLEQDPVLEVAVIA
+1990 RLLEQDSVLEVSVIA

-2023 QVTSSNERQA
+2023 ALMHSTERQA
-2033 QLRESIKARLRE
+2033 QLRETIKARLRE

-2052 PTYLLFLE
+2052 PTYLLFLD

-2077 VDAQLMQQTYVAP
+2077 VDAQLMQQIYVAP
-2090 QNELEQQIAA
+2090 HNELEQHIAA
-2100 IWADVLKLEQVG
+2100 IWADVLKLEKVG
-2112 VTDNFF
+2112 ITDNFF

-2144 DLFQHQTVQGLATV
+2144 DLFQQQTVQGLATV

-2173 RGEMALLPIQQ
+2173 HGRTALLPIQQ
-2184 WFFDTP
+2184 WVFETD

-2206 KTLSA
+2206 KPLSTK
-2211 QALEQAL
+2211 ALEQAL
-2218 HALLEHHD
+2218 QTLLEHHD
-2226 GLRLNFVEEG
+2226 GLRLNFVEE
-2236 AGWVATYAP
+2236 ATGWAATYGP
-2245 SAPVTSA
+2245 VTQVISAPF
-2252 PLAAMQADAVLWLAD
+2252 AAKQAEAQLWLAD
-2267 NATQDS
+2267 HISEDALPAICN
-2273 LQTLCD
+2273 
-2279 AAQRSLNLQQGPVL
+2279 AAQGSLNLQQGRLL
-2293 RAVLLTLQDGS
+2293 RAVLCTLQDGS
-2304 QRLLLAIH
+2304 QRLFLAIH

-2318 VSWRVL
+2318 VSWRIL
-2324 LEDLQQ
+2324 LEDLQSV
-2330 ALVQQAAGQTIKLP
+2330 LGQQALP
-2344 AKTSST
+2344 AKSSST
-2350 QAWAGQLQAY
+2350 QAWAAQLQGY
-2360 AQSAALQQE
+2360 ASNAALEQE
-2369 LAYWQAQLQGVESG
+2369 LGYWQAQLQGVESS
-2383 LPCDRVTDRVAIKDA
+2383 LPCDRMAQRVSLKDA
-2398 LSVSTELDQAYTQ
+2398 RSVSTELDQAYTQ

-2435 VITRWTGDANAL
+2435 VITRWTGEASAL
-2447 VQLEGHGREEL
+2447 VQLEGHGREDL

-2482 AALADSIKQIKEQ
+2482 PALAGSIKQIKEQ

-2513 DAHAQATLA
+2513 DEAAQQTLA
-2522 ALAVPRIT
+2522 GLAVPRIT
-2530 FNYLGQFDASFDEA
+2530 FNYLGQFDASFDNEHA
-2544 DAWFAPCAEAKGADQ
+2544 LFTPAYEAKGEDQ
-2559 SAEAPLGNWLSINGQ
+2559 SPDAPLGNWLSINGQ
-2574 VYGGQ
+2574 VYGGA
-2579 LKLGWTFST
+2579 LKLGWTFSHT
-2588 QMFDAATIQRLAD
+2588 MFDSNTIQRLAD
-2601 DYAEELKALIE
+2601 DYTRELKALIE
-2612 HCSQPQHRG
+2612 HCAEPAHRG
-2621 VTPSDFPLARLSQQQ
+2621 ATPSDFPLAGLSQQQ
-2636 LDRLPVPLPQVEDL
+2636 LDRLPVSLAEVEDL

-2661 FHTLYEQQGGDYIN
+2661 FHTLYEQAGGAYIN
-2675 QLRVDVE
+2675 QLRVDVD
-2682 GLDPERFRQA
+2682 GLEPERFQQA

-2712 LPAPIQVVHKRMAL
+2712 LPAPIQVVYKRLSL
-2726 DFVEHDWRAVAS
+2726 DFVEHDWRAS
-2738 AAQDLDALAGQER
+2738 PQDLDALAEQER
-2751 QRGFDLAAAPLLRL
+2751 QRGFDLSVAPLLRL
-2765 TLVRLD
+2765 TLVRID
-2771 DQRYHLIYT
+2771 EQRYHLIYT

-2785 MDGWSNSRLLGEVLQ
+2785 MDGWSNSQLLGEVLQ
-2800 GYSGQSAGAA
+2800 RYAGQA
-2810 PGRYRDYI
+2810 PEQLTGRYHDYI
-2818 AWLQRQDAQ
+2818 AWLQRQDVQ
-2827 LGEAF
+2827 ISEAF
-2832 WKQQLATLD
+2832 WKQQLLTLD

-2846 AQAIN
+2846 AQAIA
-2851 RSAGQSVAD
+2851 RSASAPEST
-2860 QGYGAYQQQLDG
+2860 GYAGYQKQLDAE
-2872 QQTQRLSEFARQQ
+2872 QTRRLSEFARQQ

-2940 ASPRPDMAAS
+2940 ATPRPDMPTS
-2950 DWLQVVQARNLA
+2950 DWLQAVQARNLA
-2962 LRDFEHTPLYEV
+2962 LRDFEHTPLYDV

-3003 GAPAQLSFGTAA
+3003 GAPAHLRFGTPA
-3015 NHEQTNYPLTL
+3015 NHEQTNYPLTV
-3026 SVYLGQTLSFDYSY
+3026 SVYLGQTLAFDYSY

-3046 QANIQQLAGYL
+3046 DLAVEQLAGYL
-3057 EQLLMGMLANPQGS
+3057 EQLLMGMLQSPQCS
-3071 LGELSLL
+3071 LGELSLI
-3078 GATERRLIDEQRS
+3078 GDTERGLIEEQLS

-3097 LAPQCVQQLIE
+3097 RSPVCVHRLIE
-3108 AQAQRTPDAVALLC
+3108 AQAERTPQAIALLC
-3122 GDQQLSY
+3122 ADQQLTY
-3129 GQLNQRANQLAHKL
+3129 RQLNQQANQLAYRL
-3143 IERGIGP
+3143 IELGIGP
-3150 DVRVGIAVERGLDMI
+3150 DIRVGIAVERGLEMI

-3194 QDSGIRL
+3194 QDSGIQL
-3201 LLTQAPLLQ
+3201 LLTQAPLLE
-3210 RLQDGVAVPHL
+3210 RLLEGIDVAYL
-3221 CLDQGQEWLAGDD
+3221 CLDAQPHAFDAYPH
-3234 RGNPAQRSNPE
+3234 GNPEQRAHAD

-3255 STGRPKGVDISHGA
+3255 STGRPKGVGISHSA
-3269 LSQHAQVSRDYF
+3269 LSQHAQVSVSHF
-3281 KMTAEDRG
+3281 NMSAEDRG

-3312 SVVIRGKELWDSET
+3312 SVVVRGKALWDSET
-3326 FYRELIGQGISIVDL
+3326 FYRELIDKGISIVDL

-3351 DYASREPRDFGRLRQ
+3351 DFAARPPRDFGRLRQ
-3366 LNLGGEAMAAEG
+3366 LNLGGEAMPAEG

-3384 AGLKH
+3384 AGLKQV
-3389 ACLLNTYGPTEATV
+3389 CLLNTYGPTEATV
-3403 SVTAHDCSGYLQDGA
+3403 SVTAHDCSHYLQGEA
-3418 TLPSQIPLGKGLP
+3418 ALPSQIPLGKGLP
-3431 GRSIY
+3431 GRAIY
-3436 LLDNSGNLTLKG
+3436 LLDNSANLTLAG

-3454 IGGDLLARG
+3454 IGGELLARG
-3463 YHDRP
+3463 YHERP

-3479 FSQDGGRLYR
+3479 FSQQGGRLYR
-3489 SGDLARYDAEGVIDY
+3489 SGDLARYDADGVIEY

-3527 LLELPQVR
+3527 LLEQPLVR
-3535 EAVVLAQDAAGG
+3535 DAVVLAQDAAGG
-3547 PQLVAYLVAAQG
+3547 PQLVAYIVPAQG
-3559 VSADSQDDQA
+3559 HEAEALLRD
-3569 RLREQLKAALKAVL
+3569 RLKTALKAVL
-3583 PDYMLPAHLL
+3583 PDYMVPAHLL
-3593 FLEALPLSP
+3593 FLTSLPLSP

-3641 LEVEQVG
+3641 LEVARVG

-3661 LVTAMVSRVQLKL
+3661 LVTAMVSRVQLTL

-3691 FVSQLQQAPGQA
+3691 FVNQLQQAGEPAQA
-3703 QGADL
+3703 ADL
-3708 SALELLLDEME
+3708 SALEQLLDEME